1 MDNNKIH
8 YSDLVSPDVQQG
20 FESWIDQIKQLQA
33 QSEVS
38 IGEIKKKMEELRK
51 QMTTPSG
58 GGNIPKPNTQP
69 VVDEIDKLREVYKNL
84 KVDVQ
89 LYDEAIKALNKSERE
104 RKRVLQANTEIE
116 RSREDSYDRLSAQ
129 YTALKTLVNNMT
141 ISEREQT
148 DAGKKLVENLKDIYE
163 RMNAMQQAT
172 GKFQLQVG
180 QYSKAVSG
188 LNIATTQVLRELPA
202 LAVSP
207 TTFAIAISNNIP
219 ILQDYIIKVRESRT
233 ALMEQIAAA
242 EAAGEAEKAAALKA
256 EAAKYKNLSVTK
268 LLVKSIFSWQSGLVL
283 LLTVIPLVLRNL
295 SKKRKEQEKYN
306 KVLEETI
313 DLEEGV
319 AKAELSAE
327 QAASRETSKLRALYE
342 IATDVNRAYKERLD
356 ATSALRSLYP
366 DYFANIDKEKILIG
380 EAKTAYDL
388 LTESILKRAR
398 ANAYIKKVEE
408 VEAKIVEKEE
418 QNRQL
423 FKQEPSY
430 FGWLFSGRTWGD
442 IWENNSPEEIEKI
455 NKGYLQ
461 GGGGFL
467 SKKISA
473 DNKIIKVIKKNIGD
487 IKTLTETR
495 DEILKLIDPDGFS
508 RTGTGGKAGGKETK
522 IGDYFFDLMN
532 EYINA
537 MDDGLGKA
545 LAKLTLS
552 YRQSEKKY
560 EDARNE
566 LLEKQKT
573 ANAKEREEIDKQ
585 LAYINNAIVVSRAA
599 YMKER
604 AKLIYG
610 DAYNNLEEKAEK
622 EADAYREEESQQ
634 LLALKTQLEQEK
646 ALRDSAIYATYEA
659 QAKSGKDLE
668 LLKKNTNDAL
678 LQSEIQYW
686 KDYLQILKDSGNLSI
701 EEYNRV
707 FAKLLSLQGKTETT
721 ATKEQKRK
729 KRKNYGGIFEF
740 FAAQSDEYG
749 EKDANEN
756 RKVQDKYIDY
766 FKNIDK
772 AMLQSLG
779 YMKDWMET
787 RVKMAEIAVESA
799 KKEQDAAKTLLEYE
813 LEARANGFANNVSY
827 ARKEYEEK
835 RKLTKKAAQDA
846 QELARIQRAI
856 DTAQQIQ
863 SLITAT
869 ANIWSAEGKKG
880 AAGIP
885 LALAAI
891 GAMWISFGAA
901 KIRAEQLAN
910 SQTEQYGEGMSEY
923 LNYGGSHASGHDI
936 DFGRKPDG
944 TRRRVER
951 GEMIGVINKR
961 NVNKYGVERV
971 SDIISSLNHG
981 TFEQSYGNAFGGNI
995 TIPQGADLHKLEKGV
1010 SDLVEQGGQK
1020 VVNVGGKTIMYYKN
1034 TKKIIRS

>member
-20 FESWIDQIKQLQA
+20 FESWIDQIKQLQT

-51 QMTTPSG
+51 QMTAPSG
-58 GGNIPKPNTQP
+58 GSNIPKPNTQP

-84 KVDVQ
+84 KVDVK
-89 LYDEAIKALNKSERE
+89 LYDDAIKALNNSERE
-104 RKRVLQANTEIE
+104 RKRVLQANVEIG

-141 ISEREQT
+141 TAEREQT

-268 LLVKSIFSWQSGLVL
+268 LLVKSIFSWQSALVL
-283 LLTVIPLVLRNL
+283 VMTVIPIVLRNL
-295 SKKRKEQEKYN
+295 AKKRKEQAEYN
-306 KVLEETI
+306 DVLKETI
-313 DLEEGV
+313 DLQKELSKADLKASQEG
-319 AKAELSAE
+319 AKAATKAKTLYNISQDLNRSYEERIASATELKRLYPEYLSNVDAEAIAAGKAAGAYDKLTEALIRRAKAQVYLNKISETEEKKMIAITAKEKALEEAEKKNYDTYIVQSSAGATVARRTEE
-327 QAASRETSKLRALYE
+327 QARLAKETE
-342 IATDVNRAYKERLD
+342 INKI
-356 ATSALRSLYP
+356 TS
-366 DYFANIDKEKILIG
+366 E
-380 EAKTAYDL
+380 YD
-388 LTESILKRAR
+388 
-398 ANAYIKKVEE
+398 
-408 VEAKIVEKEE
+408 AKIKEYDNYMKE
-418 QNRQL
+418 LESRI
-423 FKQEPSY
+423 SG
-430 FGWLFSGRTWGD
+430 FGLLSDSTGSG
-442 IWENNSPEEIEKI
+442 
-455 NKGYLQ
+455 
-461 GGGGFL
+461 
-467 SKKISA
+467 
-473 DNKIIKVIKKNIGD
+473 
-487 IKTLTETR
+487 
-495 DEILKLIDPDGFS
+495 
-508 RTGTGGKAGGKETK
+508 AGGKDTK

-532 EYINA
+532 EYVNA

-585 LAYINNAIVVSRAA
+585 LTYINNAIIVSRTA

-686 KDYLQILKDSGNLSI
+686 KDYLQVLKDSGNLTI
-701 EEYNRV
+701 EEYNKV
-707 FAKLLSLQGKTETT
+707 IAKLMSLQGKTETT

-729 KRKNYGGIFEF
+729 KRRNYGGIFEY

-910 SQTEQYGEGMSEY
+910 AQTEQYGEGMSEY

-1020 VVNVGGKTIMYYKN
+1020 VINIGGKTIMYYKN

>member
-1 MDNNKIH
+1 MDENNKIH

-51 QMTTPSG
+51 QMTAPSG
-58 GGNIPKPNTQP
+58 GGNIPKPNTKE
-69 VVDEIDKLREVYKNL
+69 VTDEIDKLRKVYENL
-84 KVDVQ
+84 QVDVQ
-89 LYDEAIKALNKSERE
+89 LYDDAIQALNKSERE

-116 RSREDSYDRLSAQ
+116 RSRENSYDRLSAQ

-141 ISEREQT
+141 TAERGQT

-180 QYSKAVSG
+180 QYGKAVSG

-207 TTFAIAISNNIP
+207 TTFAIALSNNIP
-219 ILQDYIIKVRESRT
+219 ILQDYIIKVKESRN

-295 SKKRKEQEKYN
+295 SKKSKEQEKYN

-356 ATSALRSLYP
+356 ATSALQSLYP
-366 DYFANIDKEKILIG
+366 DYFANIDKEKIVIG

-430 FGWLFSGRTWGD
+430 FGWSFYGSTWGE
-442 IWENNSPEEIEKI
+442 IWKNISPEEIEK
-455 NKGYLQ
+455 KMKEYQLATA
-461 GGGGFL
+461 GGFL
-467 SKKISA
+467 SKDIGA
-473 DNKIIKVIKKNIGD
+473 DNKIIEVIKKNIGD

-495 DEILKLIDPDGFS
+495 DEILKLIDPEGLFG
-508 RTGTGGKAGGKETK
+508 TGTGGKAGGKDTK

-585 LAYINNAIVVSRAA
+585 LAYINNAIIVSRTA
-599 YMKER
+599 YLKER
-604 AKLIYG
+604 EKLLLTEVPEV
-610 DAYNNLEEKAEK
+610 NEEFV
-622 EADAYREEESQQ
+622 DEEFV
-634 LLALKTQLEQEK
+634 ALKTQLEQEK

-678 LQSEIQYW
+678 LQSEIKYW
-686 KDYLQILKDSGNLSI
+686 TDYLQVLKDSGNLTL
-701 EEYNRV
+701 EEYNKV
-707 FAKLLSLQGKTETT
+707 IAKLMSLQGKTETT

-729 KRKNYGGIFEF
+729 KRKNYGGIFELI
-740 FAAQSDEYG
+740 AAYSDEYG
-749 EKDANEN
+749 EKDKNEN

-910 SQTEQYGEGMSEY
+910 AQTEQYGEGMSEY

>member
-20 FESWIDQIKQLQA
+20 FESWIDQIKQLQT

-51 QMTTPSG
+51 QMTAQSG
-58 GGNIPKPNTQP
+58 GGNIPKPNTKE
-69 VVDEIDKLREVYKNL
+69 VTDEIDKLREVYKNL

-89 LYDEAIKALNKSERE
+89 LYDDAIQALNKSERE

-141 ISEREQT
+141 TAEREQT

-219 ILQDYIIKVRESRT
+219 ILQDYILKVRESRT

-268 LLVKSIFSWQSGLVL
+268 LLVKSIFSWQSALVL
-283 LLTVIPLVLRNL
+283 VLTVLPIVLRNL
-295 SKKRKEQEKYN
+295 AKKRKEQSEYN
-306 KVLEETI
+306 DVLKETI
-313 DLEEGV
+313 DLQKELSKADLKASQEGAKAATKAKTLYDISQDQNRSYEERLAV
-319 AKAELSAE
+319 AKEM
-327 QAASRETSKLRALYE
+327 QR
-342 IATDVNRAYKERLD
+342 
-356 ATSALRSLYP
+356 LYP
-366 DYFANIDKEKILIG
+366 DYLGNIDAEAIVAGKATSAYDSLTDALIRKAKAQAYLSRITEIETKKILAE
-380 EAKTAYDL
+380 EAHT
-388 LTESILKRAR
+388 
-398 ANAYIKKVEE
+398 
-408 VEAKIVEKEE
+408 
-418 QNRQL
+418 
-423 FKQEPSY
+423 
-430 FGWLFSGRTWGD
+430 
-442 IWENNSPEEIEKI
+442 
-455 NKGYLQ
+455 
-461 GGGGFL
+461 
-467 SKKISA
+467 KKITEYENAQKYAFVSGGTA
-473 DNKIIKVIKKNIGD
+473 GASVVVSDYTKD
-487 IKTLTETR
+487 IERENDRYAKQMQEFNNLQQELQKR
-495 DEILKLIDPDGFS
+495 ISGFGLLS
-508 RTGTGGKAGGKETK
+508 DSTGSGAGGKDTK
-522 IGDYFFDLMN
+522 IGDYFFDLMS
-532 EYINA
+532 EYVNA
-537 MDDGLGKA
+537 MDEGLGKA

-585 LAYINNAIVVSRAA
+585 LAYINNAIVASRAA

-604 AKLIYG
+604 KKLLLTEVPEV
-610 DAYNNLEEKAEK
+610 NEEFV
-622 EADAYREEESQQ
+622 DEEFVS
-634 LLALKTQLEQEK
+634 LKTQLEQEK

-686 KDYLQILKDSGNLSI
+686 KDYLQILKDSGNLTI
-701 EEYNRV
+701 EGYNKV
-707 FAKLLSLQGKTETT
+707 IAKLMSLQGKTETT

-729 KRKNYGGIFEF
+729 KRKNYGGIFELI
-740 FAAQSDEYG
+740 AAYSDEYG
-749 EKDANEN
+749 EKDKYEN
-756 RKVQDKYIDY
+756 RKVQDKYLDY

-772 AMLQSLG
+772 AMLKSLG

-910 SQTEQYGEGMSEY
+910 AQTEQYGEGMSEY

-995 TIPQGADLHKLEKGV
+995 TMPQGADLHKLEKGV

>member
-20 FESWIDQIKQLQA
+20 FESWIDQIKQLQT

-51 QMTTPSG
+51 QMTAPSG
-58 GGNIPKPNTQP
+58 GSNIPKPNTQP

-84 KVDVQ
+84 KVDVK
-89 LYDEAIKALNKSERE
+89 LYDDAIKALNNSERE
-104 RKRVLQANTEIE
+104 RKRVLQANVEIG

-141 ISEREQT
+141 TAEREQT

-219 ILQDYIIKVRESRT
+219 ILQDYIVKVRESRT

-268 LLVKSIFSWQSGLVL
+268 LLVKSIFSWQSALVL
-283 LLTVIPLVLRNL
+283 VMTVIPIVLRNL
-295 SKKRKEQEKYN
+295 AKKRKEQSEYN
-306 KVLEETI
+306 DVLKETI
-313 DLEEGV
+313 DLQNELSKADLKASQEG
-319 AKAELSAE
+319 AKAATKAKTLYNISQDLNRSYEERIASATELKRLYPEYLSNVDAEAIVAGKAAGAYDKLTEALIRRAKAQVYLNKISETEEKKMSAITAKEKALAEAEKKNYDTYIVQSSAGATVARRTEE
-327 QAASRETSKLRALYE
+327 QARLAKETE
-342 IATDVNRAYKERLD
+342 INKI
-356 ATSALRSLYP
+356 TS
-366 DYFANIDKEKILIG
+366 E
-380 EAKTAYDL
+380 YD
-388 LTESILKRAR
+388 
-398 ANAYIKKVEE
+398 
-408 VEAKIVEKEE
+408 AKIKEYDNYMKE
-418 QNRQL
+418 LESRI
-423 FKQEPSY
+423 SG
-430 FGWLFSGRTWGD
+430 FGLSSDSTGSG
-442 IWENNSPEEIEKI
+442 
-455 NKGYLQ
+455 
-461 GGGGFL
+461 
-467 SKKISA
+467 
-473 DNKIIKVIKKNIGD
+473 
-487 IKTLTETR
+487 
-495 DEILKLIDPDGFS
+495 
-508 RTGTGGKAGGKETK
+508 AGGKDTK

-532 EYINA
+532 EYVNA

-573 ANAKEREEIDKQ
+573 ADAKEREEIDKQ
-585 LAYINNAIVVSRAA
+585 LTYINNAIVASRAA

-604 AKLIYG
+604 KKLLLTEVPEV
-610 DAYNNLEEKAEK
+610 NEEFV
-622 EADAYREEESQQ
+622 DEEFV
-634 LLALKTQLEQEK
+634 ALKTQLKQEK

-686 KDYLQILKDSGNLSI
+686 KDYLQVLKDSGNLTI
-701 EEYNRV
+701 EEYNKV
-707 FAKLLSLQGKTETT
+707 IAKLMSLQGKTETT

-729 KRKNYGGIFEF
+729 KRRNYGGIFEY

-910 SQTEQYGEGMSEY
+910 AQTEQYGEGMSEY

-1020 VVNVGGKTIMYYKN
+1020 VVNIGGKTIMYYKN

>member
-1 MDNNKIH
+1 MDENNKIH

-51 QMTTPSG
+51 QMIAPSG
-58 GGNIPKPNTQP
+58 GGTIPKPNTQP

-89 LYDEAIKALNKSERE
+89 LYDDAIKALNNSERE

-116 RSREDSYDRLSAQ
+116 RSRENSYDRLSAQ

-141 ISEREQT
+141 TAEREQT

-219 ILQDYIIKVRESRT
+219 ILQDYIIKVRESRN

-268 LLVKSIFSWQSGLVL
+268 LLVKSIFSWQSALVL
-283 LLTVIPLVLRNL
+283 VLTVLPIVLRNL
-295 SKKRKEQEKYN
+295 AKKRKEQSEYN
-306 KVLEETI
+306 DVLKETI
-313 DLEEGV
+313 DLQKELSKADLKASQEGAKAATKAKTLYNISQDQNRSYEERLTV
-319 AKAELSAE
+319 AKEM
-327 QAASRETSKLRALYE
+327 QR
-342 IATDVNRAYKERLD
+342 
-356 ATSALRSLYP
+356 LYP
-366 DYFANIDKEKILIG
+366 DYLGNIDAEAIVAGKATSAYDSLTEALMRKAKAQAYLSRITEIETKKILAE
-380 EAKTAYDL
+380 EAHTKKLAEYENAQKYAFVSGGTAGASVVVSDYTKDIERENERYEKQMLEFNNLQQELQKRISGFGL
-388 LTESILKRAR
+388 LSDST
-398 ANAYIKKVEE
+398 
-408 VEAKIVEKEE
+408 
-418 QNRQL
+418 
-423 FKQEPSY
+423 
-430 FGWLFSGRTWGD
+430 GSG
-442 IWENNSPEEIEKI
+442 
-455 NKGYLQ
+455 
-461 GGGGFL
+461 
-467 SKKISA
+467 
-473 DNKIIKVIKKNIGD
+473 
-487 IKTLTETR
+487 
-495 DEILKLIDPDGFS
+495 
-508 RTGTGGKAGGKETK
+508 AGGKDTK

-532 EYINA
+532 EYVNA

-585 LAYINNAIVVSRAA
+585 LTYINNAIIVSRTA
-599 YMKER
+599 YLKER
-604 AKLIYG
+604 EKLIYG

-622 EADAYREEESQQ
+622 EADAYREEESQK

-678 LQSEIQYW
+678 LQSEIKYW
-686 KDYLQILKDSGNLSI
+686 TDYLQVLKDSGNLSL

-707 FAKLLSLQGKTETT
+707 IAKLMSLQGKTEAT

-729 KRKNYGGIFEF
+729 KRRNYGGIFELI
-740 FAAQSDEYG
+740 AAYSDEYG
-749 EKDANEN
+749 EKDKNEN

-813 LEARANGFANNVSY
+813 LEARANGFANNVSH

-856 DTAQQIQ
+856 DTAQQVQ

-910 SQTEQYGEGMSEY
+910 AQTEQYGEGMSEY

-995 TIPQGADLHKLEKGV
+995 TMPQGADLHKLEKGV

>member
-8 YSDLVSPDVQQG
+8 YSDLVSSDVQQG
-20 FESWIDQIKQLQA
+20 FESWIDQIKQLQT

-51 QMTTPSG
+51 QMTAPGG

-89 LYDEAIKALNKSERE
+89 LYDDAIQALNKSERE

-141 ISEREQT
+141 TAEREQT

-219 ILQDYIIKVRESRT
+219 ILQDYILKVRESRN

-268 LLVKSIFSWQSGLVL
+268 LLVKSIFSWQSALVL
-283 LLTVIPLVLRNL
+283 VLTVLPVVLRNL
-295 SKKRKEQEKYN
+295 AKKRKEQSEYN
-306 KVLEETI
+306 DVLKETI
-313 DLEEGV
+313 DLQNELSKADLKASQEGAKAATKAKTLYDISQDQNRSYEERLAV
-319 AKAELSAE
+319 AKEM
-327 QAASRETSKLRALYE
+327 QR
-342 IATDVNRAYKERLD
+342 
-356 ATSALRSLYP
+356 LYP
-366 DYFANIDKEKILIG
+366 DYLGNIDAEAIVAGKAAGAYDSLTEALIRKAKAQAYLSRITEIETKKILAE
-380 EAKTAYDL
+380 EAHT
-388 LTESILKRAR
+388 
-398 ANAYIKKVEE
+398 
-408 VEAKIVEKEE
+408 
-418 QNRQL
+418 
-423 FKQEPSY
+423 
-430 FGWLFSGRTWGD
+430 
-442 IWENNSPEEIEKI
+442 
-455 NKGYLQ
+455 
-461 GGGGFL
+461 
-467 SKKISA
+467 KKIAEYENAQKYAFVSGGTA
-473 DNKIIKVIKKNIGD
+473 GASVVVSDYTKD
-487 IKTLTETR
+487 IERENDRYAKQMQEFNNLQKELESR
-495 DEILKLIDPDGFS
+495 ISGFGFV
-508 RTGTGGKAGGKETK
+508 GTGSGAGGKDTK
-522 IGDYFFDLMN
+522 IGDYFFDLMS
-532 EYINA
+532 EYVDA

-585 LAYINNAIVVSRAA
+585 LTYINNAIIVSRAA

-622 EADAYREEESQQ
+622 EADAYREEESQK

-646 ALRDSAIYATYEA
+646 ALRDNAIYANYEE

-686 KDYLQILKDSGNLSI
+686 KDYLQILKDSGNLTI
-701 EEYNRV
+701 EEYNKV
-707 FAKLLSLQGKTETT
+707 IAKLMSLQGKTETT

-729 KRKNYGGIFEF
+729 KRKNYGGIFELI
-740 FAAQSDEYG
+740 AAYSDEYG
-749 EKDANEN
+749 EKDKYEN

-772 AMLQSLG
+772 AMLKSLG

-799 KKEQDAAKTLLEYE
+799 KKEQDAAKTFLEYE

-910 SQTEQYGEGMSEY
+910 AQTEQYGEGMSEY

-995 TIPQGADLHKLEKGV
+995 TMPQGADLHKLEKGV

>member
-20 FESWIDQIKQLQA
+20 FESWIDQIKQLQT

-51 QMTTPSG
+51 QMTAPSG
-58 GGNIPKPNTQP
+58 GSNIPKPNTQP

-84 KVDVQ
+84 KVDVK
-89 LYDEAIKALNKSERE
+89 LYDDAIKALNNSERE
-104 RKRVLQANTEIE
+104 RKRVLQANVEIG

-141 ISEREQT
+141 TAEREQT

-219 ILQDYIIKVRESRT
+219 ILQDYIVKVRESRT

-268 LLVKSIFSWQSGLVL
+268 LLVKSIFSWQSALVL
-283 LLTVIPLVLRNL
+283 VMTVIPIVLRNL
-295 SKKRKEQEKYN
+295 AKKRKEQAEYN
-306 KVLEETI
+306 DVLKETI
-313 DLEEGV
+313 DLQKELSKADLKASQEG
-319 AKAELSAE
+319 AKAATKAKTLYNISQDLNRSYEERIASATELKRLYPEYLSNVDAEAIVAGKAAGAYDKLTEALIRRAKAQVYLNKISETEEKKMIAITAKEKALAEAEKKNYDTYIVQSSAGATVARRTEE
-327 QAASRETSKLRALYE
+327 QARLAKETE
-342 IATDVNRAYKERLD
+342 INKI
-356 ATSALRSLYP
+356 TS
-366 DYFANIDKEKILIG
+366 E
-380 EAKTAYDL
+380 YD
-388 LTESILKRAR
+388 
-398 ANAYIKKVEE
+398 
-408 VEAKIVEKEE
+408 AKIKEYDNYMKE
-418 QNRQL
+418 LESRI
-423 FKQEPSY
+423 SG
-430 FGWLFSGRTWGD
+430 FGLLSDSTGSG
-442 IWENNSPEEIEKI
+442 
-455 NKGYLQ
+455 
-461 GGGGFL
+461 
-467 SKKISA
+467 
-473 DNKIIKVIKKNIGD
+473 
-487 IKTLTETR
+487 
-495 DEILKLIDPDGFS
+495 
-508 RTGTGGKAGGKETK
+508 AGGKDTK

-532 EYINA
+532 EYVNA

-585 LAYINNAIVVSRAA
+585 LTYINNAIIVSRAA

-604 AKLIYG
+604 KKLLLTEVPEV
-610 DAYNNLEEKAEK
+610 NEEFV
-622 EADAYREEESQQ
+622 DEEFV
-634 LLALKTQLEQEK
+634 ALKTQLEQEK

-686 KDYLQILKDSGNLSI
+686 KDYLQVLKDSGNLTI
-701 EEYNRV
+701 EEYNKV
-707 FAKLLSLQGKTETT
+707 IAKLMSLQGKTETT

-729 KRKNYGGIFEF
+729 KRRNYGGIFEY

-799 KKEQDAAKTLLEYE
+799 KKEQDAAKTILEYE

-910 SQTEQYGEGMSEY
+910 AQTEQYGEGMSEY

-1020 VVNVGGKTIMYYKN
+1020 VVNIGGKTIMYYKN

>member
-1 MDNNKIH
+1 MENNPIK

-20 FESWIDQIKQLQA
+20 FQSWIDQIKQLQA

-51 QMTTPSG
+51 QMTAPSG
-58 GGNIPKPNTQP
+58 SGNIPKPNTKE
-69 VVDEIDKLREVYKNL
+69 VTDEIDKLRKVYENL
-84 KVDVQ
+84 QVDVK
-89 LYDEAIKALNKSERE
+89 LYDDAIQALNKSERE

-148 DAGKKLVENLKDIYE
+148 DAGKKLVENLKNIYE

-202 LAVSP
+202 LAASP

-268 LLVKSIFSWQSGLVL
+268 LLVKSILSWQSGLVL

-295 SKKRKEQEKYN
+295 SKKSKEQEKYN

-313 DLEEGV
+313 DLEGVV

-327 QAASRETSKLRALYE
+327 QAAARETSKLKALYE
-342 IATDVNRAYKERLD
+342 IATDVNRAYKERMD
-356 ATSALRSLYP
+356 ATSALQSLYP
-366 DYFANIDKEKILIG
+366 DYFANIDKEKIVIG

-398 ANAYIKKVEE
+398 ANAYIKKLEE
-408 VEAKIVEKEE
+408 AEAKIVEKEE

-430 FGWLFSGRTWGD
+430 FGWSFYGSTWGE
-442 IWENNSPEEIEKI
+442 IWKNTSPEEIEK
-455 NKGYLQ
+455 KMKEYQLATA
-461 GGGGFL
+461 GGFL
-467 SKKISA
+467 SKDIGA
-473 DNKIIKVIKKNIGD
+473 DNKILEVIKKNIGD
-487 IKTLTETR
+487 IKTLTEAR
-495 DEILKLIDPDGFS
+495 DEILKLIDPEGLS
-508 RTGTGGKAGGKETK
+508 RTVTGSGAGGKDTK
-522 IGDYFFDLMN
+522 IGDYFFDFMN
-532 EYINA
+532 EYVNA
-537 MDDGLGKA
+537 MDDGLEKA

-585 LAYINNAIVVSRAA
+585 LVYINNAIIASRAA

-604 AKLIYG
+604 KKL
-610 DAYNNLEEKAEK
+610 LLK
-622 EADAYREEESQQ
+622 EVPDVIV
-634 LLALKTQLEQEK
+634 ALKTQLEQEK
-646 ALRDSAIYATYEA
+646 ALRESAIYATYEA
-659 QAKSGKDLE
+659 QAKTGKDLE

-686 KDYLQILKDSGNLSI
+686 TDYLQVLKDSGNLTI

-707 FAKLLSLQGKTETT
+707 IAKLMSLQEGKAGTT

-729 KRKNYGGIFEF
+729 NRRNYGGLFEF
-740 FAAQSDEYG
+740 FAAQSNEYG
-749 EKDANEN
+749 EKDENEA
-756 RKVQDKYIDY
+756 RKVQDKYIGF

-799 KKEQDAAKTLLEYE
+799 KKEQDAAKSLLEYE

-835 RKLTKKAAQDA
+835 QKLTKKAAQDA

-869 ANIWSAEGKKG
+869 ANIWSAEGLKG
-880 AAGIP
+880 IAGVP

-891 GAMWISFGAA
+891 GSMWISFGAA

-910 SQTEQYGEGMSEY
+910 AQSVQYGEGMSEY

-1010 SDLVEQGGQK
+1010 SELVEQGGQR

-1034 TKKIIRS
+1034 TKKIIKS

>member
-20 FESWIDQIKQLQA
+20 FESWIDQIKQLQT

-51 QMTTPSG
+51 QMTAPSG

-84 KVDVQ
+84 KVDVK
-89 LYDEAIKALNKSERE
+89 LYDDAIKALNNSERE
-104 RKRVLQANTEIE
+104 RKRVLQANVEIG

-141 ISEREQT
+141 TAEREQT

-268 LLVKSIFSWQSGLVL
+268 LLVKSIFSWQSALVL
-283 LLTVIPLVLRNL
+283 VMTVIPIVLRNL
-295 SKKRKEQEKYN
+295 AKKRKEQEEYN
-306 KVLEETI
+306 DVLKETI
-313 DLEEGV
+313 DLQKELSKADLKASQEGAKAATKAKTLYNISQDLNRSYEERLAV
-319 AKAELSAE
+319 AKEM
-327 QAASRETSKLRALYE
+327 QR
-342 IATDVNRAYKERLD
+342 
-356 ATSALRSLYP
+356 LYP
-366 DYFANIDKEKILIG
+366 DYLGNIDAEAIVAGKATSAYDSLTDALIRKAKAQAYLSRITEIETKKILAE
-380 EAKTAYDL
+380 EAHT
-388 LTESILKRAR
+388 
-398 ANAYIKKVEE
+398 
-408 VEAKIVEKEE
+408 
-418 QNRQL
+418 
-423 FKQEPSY
+423 
-430 FGWLFSGRTWGD
+430 
-442 IWENNSPEEIEKI
+442 
-455 NKGYLQ
+455 
-461 GGGGFL
+461 
-467 SKKISA
+467 KKIAEYENAQKYAFVSGGTA
-473 DNKIIKVIKKNIGD
+473 GASVVVSDYTKDIERENERYAKQMQEFNKLQEELQKRIS
-487 IKTLTETR
+487 
-495 DEILKLIDPDGFS
+495 GFGLLS
-508 RTGTGGKAGGKETK
+508 DSTGSGAGGKDTK

-532 EYINA
+532 EYVNA

-573 ANAKEREEIDKQ
+573 ADAKEREEIDKQ
-585 LAYINNAIVVSRAA
+585 LTYINNAIVASRAA

-604 AKLIYG
+604 KKLLLTEVPEV
-610 DAYNNLEEKAEK
+610 NEEFV
-622 EADAYREEESQQ
+622 DEEFV
-634 LLALKTQLEQEK
+634 ALKTQLEQEK

-686 KDYLQILKDSGNLSI
+686 KDYLQVLKDSGNLTI
-701 EEYNRV
+701 EEYNKV
-707 FAKLLSLQGKTETT
+707 IAKLMSLQGKTETT

-729 KRKNYGGIFEF
+729 KRRNYGGIFEY

-910 SQTEQYGEGMSEY
+910 AQTEQYGEGMSEY

-1020 VVNVGGKTIMYYKN
+1020 VVNIGGKTIMYYKN

>member
-20 FESWIDQIKQLQA
+20 FESWIDQIKQLQT

-51 QMTTPSG
+51 QMTAPSG
-58 GGNIPKPNTQP
+58 GSNIPKPNTQP

-84 KVDVQ
+84 KVDVK
-89 LYDEAIKALNKSERE
+89 LYDDAIKALNNSERE
-104 RKRVLQANTEIE
+104 RKRVLQANVEIG

-141 ISEREQT
+141 TAEREQT

-268 LLVKSIFSWQSGLVL
+268 LLVKSIFSWQSALVL
-283 LLTVIPLVLRNL
+283 VMTVIPIVLRNL
-295 SKKRKEQEKYN
+295 AKKRKEQAEYN
-306 KVLEETI
+306 DVLKETI
-313 DLEEGV
+313 DLQKELSKADLKASQEG
-319 AKAELSAE
+319 AKAATKAKTLYNISQDLNRSYEERIASATELKRLYPEYLSNVDAEAIVAGKAAGAYDKLTEALIRRAKAQVYLNKISETEEKKMIAITAKEKALAEAEKKNYDTYIVQSSAGATVARRTEE
-327 QAASRETSKLRALYE
+327 QARLAKETE
-342 IATDVNRAYKERLD
+342 INKI
-356 ATSALRSLYP
+356 TS
-366 DYFANIDKEKILIG
+366 E
-380 EAKTAYDL
+380 YD
-388 LTESILKRAR
+388 
-398 ANAYIKKVEE
+398 
-408 VEAKIVEKEE
+408 AKIKEYDNYMKE
-418 QNRQL
+418 LESRI
-423 FKQEPSY
+423 SG
-430 FGWLFSGRTWGD
+430 FGLLSDSTGSG
-442 IWENNSPEEIEKI
+442 
-455 NKGYLQ
+455 
-461 GGGGFL
+461 
-467 SKKISA
+467 
-473 DNKIIKVIKKNIGD
+473 
-487 IKTLTETR
+487 
-495 DEILKLIDPDGFS
+495 
-508 RTGTGGKAGGKETK
+508 AGGKDTK

-532 EYINA
+532 EYVNA

-585 LAYINNAIVVSRAA
+585 LTYINNAIVASRAA

-604 AKLIYG
+604 KKLLLTEVPEV
-610 DAYNNLEEKAEK
+610 NEEFV
-622 EADAYREEESQQ
+622 DEEFI
-634 LLALKTQLEQEK
+634 ALKTQLEQEK

-686 KDYLQILKDSGNLSI
+686 KDYLQVLKDSGNLTI
-701 EEYNRV
+701 EEYNKV
-707 FAKLLSLQGKTETT
+707 IAKLMSLQGKTETT

-729 KRKNYGGIFEF
+729 KRRNYGGIFEY

-910 SQTEQYGEGMSEY
+910 AQTEQYGEGMSEY

-1020 VVNVGGKTIMYYKN
+1020 VINIGGKTIMYNKN

>member
-20 FESWIDQIKQLQA
+20 FESWIDQIKQLQT

-51 QMTTPSG
+51 QMTAPSG
-58 GGNIPKPNTQP
+58 GSNIPKPNTQP

-84 KVDVQ
+84 KVDVK
-89 LYDEAIKALNKSERE
+89 LYDDAIKALNNSERE
-104 RKRVLQANTEIE
+104 RKRVLQANVEIG

-141 ISEREQT
+141 TAEREQT

-219 ILQDYIIKVRESRT
+219 ILQDYIVKVRESRT

-268 LLVKSIFSWQSGLVL
+268 LLVKSIFSWQSALVL
-283 LLTVIPLVLRNL
+283 VMTVIPIVLRNL
-295 SKKRKEQEKYN
+295 AKKRKEQAEYN
-306 KVLEETI
+306 DVLKETI
-313 DLEEGV
+313 DLQKELSKADLKASQEG
-319 AKAELSAE
+319 AKAATKAKTLYNISQDLNRSYEERIASATELKRLYPEYLSNVDAEAIVAGKAAGAYDKLTEALIRRAKAQVYLNKISETEEKKMIAITAKEKALAEAEKKNYDTYIVQSSAGATVARRTEE
-327 QAASRETSKLRALYE
+327 QARLAKETE
-342 IATDVNRAYKERLD
+342 INKI
-356 ATSALRSLYP
+356 TS
-366 DYFANIDKEKILIG
+366 E
-380 EAKTAYDL
+380 YD
-388 LTESILKRAR
+388 
-398 ANAYIKKVEE
+398 
-408 VEAKIVEKEE
+408 AKITEYDNYMKKLES
-418 QNRQL
+418 RI
-423 FKQEPSY
+423 SG
-430 FGWLFSGRTWGD
+430 FGLSSDSTGSG
-442 IWENNSPEEIEKI
+442 
-455 NKGYLQ
+455 
-461 GGGGFL
+461 
-467 SKKISA
+467 
-473 DNKIIKVIKKNIGD
+473 
-487 IKTLTETR
+487 
-495 DEILKLIDPDGFS
+495 
-508 RTGTGGKAGGKETK
+508 AGGKNTK

-532 EYINA
+532 EYVNA

-585 LAYINNAIVVSRAA
+585 LTYINNAIVASRAA

-604 AKLIYG
+604 KKLLLTEVPEV
-610 DAYNNLEEKAEK
+610 NEEFV
-622 EADAYREEESQQ
+622 DEEFV
-634 LLALKTQLEQEK
+634 ALKTQLEQEK

-686 KDYLQILKDSGNLSI
+686 KDYLQVLKDSGNLTI
-701 EEYNRV
+701 EEYNKV
-707 FAKLLSLQGKTETT
+707 IAKLMSLQGKTETT

-729 KRKNYGGIFEF
+729 KRRNYGGIFEY

-910 SQTEQYGEGMSEY
+910 AQTEQYGEGMSEY

-1020 VVNVGGKTIMYYKN
+1020 VVNIGGKTIMYYKN

>member
-20 FESWIDQIKQLQA
+20 FESWIDQIKQLQT

-51 QMTTPSG
+51 QMTAPSG
-58 GGNIPKPNTQP
+58 GSNIPKPNTQP

-84 KVDVQ
+84 KVDVK
-89 LYDEAIKALNKSERE
+89 LYDDAIKALNNSERE
-104 RKRVLQANTEIE
+104 RKRVLQANVEIG

-141 ISEREQT
+141 TAEREQT

-219 ILQDYIIKVRESRT
+219 ILQDYIVKVRESRT

-268 LLVKSIFSWQSGLVL
+268 LLVKSIFSWQSALVL
-283 LLTVIPLVLRNL
+283 VMTVIPIVLRNL
-295 SKKRKEQEKYN
+295 AKKRKEQAEYN
-306 KVLEETI
+306 DVLKETI
-313 DLEEGV
+313 DLQKELSKADLKASQEG
-319 AKAELSAE
+319 AKAATKAKTLYNISQDLNRSYEERIASATELKRLYPEYLSNVDAEAIVAGKAAGAYDKLTEALIRRAKAQVYLNKISETEEKKMIAITAKEKALAEAEKKNYDTYIVQSSAGATVARRTEE
-327 QAASRETSKLRALYE
+327 QARLAKETE
-342 IATDVNRAYKERLD
+342 INKI
-356 ATSALRSLYP
+356 TS
-366 DYFANIDKEKILIG
+366 E
-380 EAKTAYDL
+380 YD
-388 LTESILKRAR
+388 
-398 ANAYIKKVEE
+398 
-408 VEAKIVEKEE
+408 AKIKEYDNYMKE
-418 QNRQL
+418 LESRI
-423 FKQEPSY
+423 SG
-430 FGWLFSGRTWGD
+430 FGLLSDSTGSG
-442 IWENNSPEEIEKI
+442 
-455 NKGYLQ
+455 
-461 GGGGFL
+461 
-467 SKKISA
+467 
-473 DNKIIKVIKKNIGD
+473 
-487 IKTLTETR
+487 
-495 DEILKLIDPDGFS
+495 
-508 RTGTGGKAGGKETK
+508 AGGKNTK

-532 EYINA
+532 EYVNA

-585 LAYINNAIVVSRAA
+585 LTYINNAIIASRAA

-604 AKLIYG
+604 KKLLLTEVPEV
-610 DAYNNLEEKAEK
+610 NEEFV
-622 EADAYREEESQQ
+622 DEEFV
-634 LLALKTQLEQEK
+634 ALKTQLEQEK

-686 KDYLQILKDSGNLSI
+686 KDYLQVLKDSGNLTI
-701 EEYNRV
+701 EEYNKV
-707 FAKLLSLQGKTETT
+707 IAKLMSLQGKTETT

-729 KRKNYGGIFEF
+729 KRRNYGGIFEY

-910 SQTEQYGEGMSEY
+910 AQTEQYGEGMSEY

-1020 VVNVGGKTIMYYKN
+1020 VVNIGGKTIMYYKN

>member
-1 MDNNKIH
+1 MDENNKIH

-51 QMTTPSG
+51 QMTAPSG

-89 LYDEAIKALNKSERE
+89 LYDDAIKALNNSERE
-104 RKRVLQANTEIE
+104 RKRVLQANVEIG
-116 RSREDSYDRLSAQ
+116 RSRENSYDRLSAQ

-141 ISEREQT
+141 TAEREQT

-219 ILQDYIIKVRESRT
+219 ILQDYILKVRESRN

-268 LLVKSIFSWQSGLVL
+268 LLVKSIFSWQSALVL
-283 LLTVIPLVLRNL
+283 VLTVLPIVLRNL
-295 SKKRKEQEKYN
+295 AKKRKEQSEYN
-306 KVLEETI
+306 DVLKETI
-313 DLEEGV
+313 DLQKELSKADLKASQEGAKAATKAKTLYDISQDQNRSYEERLAV
-319 AKAELSAE
+319 AKEM
-327 QAASRETSKLRALYE
+327 QR
-342 IATDVNRAYKERLD
+342 
-356 ATSALRSLYP
+356 LYP
-366 DYFANIDKEKILIG
+366 DYLGNIDA
-380 EAKTAYDL
+380 EAIVAGKAAGAYDK
-388 LTESILKRAR
+388 LTESLVRKAK
-398 ANAYIKKVEE
+398 AQAYINKITEIETKRLEAEAAYTSQKDKLEE
-408 VEAKIVEKEE
+408 EKEIARGVMQTSGNASGYIKASKQLEKLDKDYKNLMTSLDTE
-418 QNRQL
+418 QAELEKRI
-423 FKQEPSY
+423 SG
-430 FGWLFSGRTWGD
+430 FGL
-442 IWENNSPEEIEKI
+442 
-455 NKGYLQ
+455 
-461 GGGGFL
+461 L
-467 SKKISA
+467 S
-473 DNKIIKVIKKNIGD
+473 D
-487 IKTLTETR
+487 
-495 DEILKLIDPDGFS
+495 
-508 RTGTGGKAGGKETK
+508 RTGNGGAGGKDTK

-532 EYINA
+532 EYVNA

-585 LAYINNAIVVSRAA
+585 LTYINNAIVVSRAA

-668 LLKKNTNDAL
+668 LLKKNTQDAL
-678 LQSEIQYW
+678 LQSEIKYW
-686 KDYLQILKDSGNLSI
+686 TDYLQILKDSGKLTI
-701 EEYNRV
+701 EEYNKV
-707 FAKLLSLQGKTETT
+707 IAKLMSLQGKTETT

-729 KRKNYGGIFEF
+729 KRKNYGGIFELI
-740 FAAQSDEYG
+740 AAYSDEYG
-749 EKDANEN
+749 EKDKYEN

-772 AMLQSLG
+772 AMLKSLG

-910 SQTEQYGEGMSEY
+910 AQTEQYGEGMSEY

>member
-20 FESWIDQIKQLQA
+20 FESWIDQIKQLQT

-51 QMTTPSG
+51 QMTAPSG
-58 GGNIPKPNTQP
+58 GSNIPKPNTQP

-84 KVDVQ
+84 KVDVK
-89 LYDEAIKALNKSERE
+89 LYDDAIKALNNSERE
-104 RKRVLQANTEIE
+104 RKRVLQANVEIG

-141 ISEREQT
+141 TAEREQT

-219 ILQDYIIKVRESRT
+219 ILQDYIVKVRESRT

-268 LLVKSIFSWQSGLVL
+268 LLVKSIFSWQSALVL
-283 LLTVIPLVLRNL
+283 VMTVIPIVLRNL
-295 SKKRKEQEKYN
+295 AKKRKEQSEYN
-306 KVLEETI
+306 DVLKETI
-313 DLEEGV
+313 DLQKELSKADLKASQEG
-319 AKAELSAE
+319 AKAATKAKTLYNISQDLNRSYEERIASATELKRLYPEYLSNVDAEAIAAGKAAGAYDKLTEALIRRAKAQVYLNKISETEEKKLIAITAKEKALAEAEKKNYDTYIVQSSAGATVARRTEE
-327 QAASRETSKLRALYE
+327 QARLAKETE
-342 IATDVNRAYKERLD
+342 INKI
-356 ATSALRSLYP
+356 TS
-366 DYFANIDKEKILIG
+366 E
-380 EAKTAYDL
+380 YD
-388 LTESILKRAR
+388 
-398 ANAYIKKVEE
+398 
-408 VEAKIVEKEE
+408 AKIKEYDNYMKE
-418 QNRQL
+418 LESRI
-423 FKQEPSY
+423 SG
-430 FGWLFSGRTWGD
+430 FGLLSDSTGSG
-442 IWENNSPEEIEKI
+442 
-455 NKGYLQ
+455 
-461 GGGGFL
+461 
-467 SKKISA
+467 
-473 DNKIIKVIKKNIGD
+473 
-487 IKTLTETR
+487 
-495 DEILKLIDPDGFS
+495 
-508 RTGTGGKAGGKETK
+508 AGGKNTK

-532 EYINA
+532 EYVNA

-585 LAYINNAIVVSRAA
+585 LTYINNAIIVSRTA

-686 KDYLQILKDSGNLSI
+686 KDYLQVLKDSGNLTI
-701 EEYNRV
+701 EEYNKV
-707 FAKLLSLQGKTETT
+707 IAKLMSLQGKTETT

-729 KRKNYGGIFEF
+729 KRRNYGGIFEY

-910 SQTEQYGEGMSEY
+910 AQTEQYGEGMSEY

-1020 VVNVGGKTIMYYKN
+1020 VINIGGKTIMYYKN

>member
-1 MDNNKIH
+1 MDDNNKIH

-51 QMTTPSG
+51 QMTAPSG

-84 KVDVQ
+84 KVDVK
-89 LYDEAIKALNKSERE
+89 LYDDAIQALNKSERE

-219 ILQDYIIKVRESRT
+219 ILQDYIIKVRESRN

-268 LLVKSIFSWQSGLVL
+268 LLVKSIFSWQSALVL
-283 LLTVIPLVLRNL
+283 VLTVLPIVLRNL
-295 SKKRKEQEKYN
+295 AKKRKEQSEYN
-306 KVLEETI
+306 DVLKETI
-313 DLEEGV
+313 DLQKELSKEDLKASQEGAKAATKAKTLYDISQDQNRSYEERLAV
-319 AKAELSAE
+319 AKEM
-327 QAASRETSKLRALYE
+327 QR
-342 IATDVNRAYKERLD
+342 
-356 ATSALRSLYP
+356 LYP
-366 DYFANIDKEKILIG
+366 DYLGNIDAEAIIAGKAAGAYDSLTEALIRKAKAQAYLSRITEIETKKILAE
-380 EAKTAYDL
+380 EAHT
-388 LTESILKRAR
+388 
-398 ANAYIKKVEE
+398 
-408 VEAKIVEKEE
+408 
-418 QNRQL
+418 
-423 FKQEPSY
+423 
-430 FGWLFSGRTWGD
+430 
-442 IWENNSPEEIEKI
+442 
-455 NKGYLQ
+455 
-461 GGGGFL
+461 
-467 SKKISA
+467 KKIAEYENAQKYAFVSGGTA
-473 DNKIIKVIKKNIGD
+473 GASVVVSDYTKD
-487 IKTLTETR
+487 IERENERYAKQMQDFNNLQQELQKR
-495 DEILKLIDPDGFS
+495 ISGFGLLS
-508 RTGTGGKAGGKETK
+508 DSTGSGAGGKDTK
-522 IGDYFFDLMN
+522 IGDYFFDLMS
-532 EYINA
+532 EYVNA

-573 ANAKEREEIDKQ
+573 ANVKEREEIDKQ
-585 LAYINNAIVVSRAA
+585 LAYINNAIIVSRTA
-599 YMKER
+599 YLKER
-604 AKLIYG
+604 KKLLLTEVPEV
-610 DAYNNLEEKAEK
+610 NEEFV
-622 EADAYREEESQQ
+622 DEEFV
-634 LLALKTQLEQEK
+634 ALKTQLEQEK

-678 LQSEIQYW
+678 LQSEIKYW
-686 KDYLQILKDSGNLSI
+686 TDYLQVLKDSGNLSL

-707 FAKLLSLQGKTETT
+707 IAKLMSLQGKTETT

-729 KRKNYGGIFEF
+729 KRRNYGGIFEF
-740 FAAQSDEYG
+740 FAAQSNEYG

-910 SQTEQYGEGMSEY
+910 AQTEQYGEGMSEY

-995 TIPQGADLHKLEKGV
+995 TMPQGADLHKLEKGV

>member
-20 FESWIDQIKQLQA
+20 FESWIDQIKQLQT

-51 QMTTPSG
+51 QMTAPSG
-58 GGNIPKPNTQP
+58 GSNIPKPNTQP

-84 KVDVQ
+84 KVDVK
-89 LYDEAIKALNKSERE
+89 LYDDAIKALNNSERE
-104 RKRVLQANTEIE
+104 RKRVLQANVEIG

-141 ISEREQT
+141 TAEREQT

-219 ILQDYIIKVRESRT
+219 ILQDYIVKVRESRT

-268 LLVKSIFSWQSGLVL
+268 LLVKSIFSWQSALVL
-283 LLTVIPLVLRNL
+283 VMTVIPIVLRNL
-295 SKKRKEQEKYN
+295 AKKRKEQAEYN
-306 KVLEETI
+306 DVLKETI
-313 DLEEGV
+313 DLQNELSKADLKASQEGAKAATKAKTLYNISQDLNRSYEERLAV
-319 AKAELSAE
+319 AKEM
-327 QAASRETSKLRALYE
+327 QR
-342 IATDVNRAYKERLD
+342 
-356 ATSALRSLYP
+356 LYP
-366 DYFANIDKEKILIG
+366 DYLGNIDAEAIVAGKATSAYDSLTDALIRKAKAQAYLSRITEIETKKILAE
-380 EAKTAYDL
+380 EAHT
-388 LTESILKRAR
+388 
-398 ANAYIKKVEE
+398 
-408 VEAKIVEKEE
+408 
-418 QNRQL
+418 
-423 FKQEPSY
+423 
-430 FGWLFSGRTWGD
+430 
-442 IWENNSPEEIEKI
+442 
-455 NKGYLQ
+455 
-461 GGGGFL
+461 
-467 SKKISA
+467 KKIAEYENAQKYAFVSGGTA
-473 DNKIIKVIKKNIGD
+473 GASVVVSDYTKDIERENERYAKQMQEFNKLQEELQKRIS
-487 IKTLTETR
+487 
-495 DEILKLIDPDGFS
+495 GFGLLS
-508 RTGTGGKAGGKETK
+508 DSTGSGAGGKDTK

-532 EYINA
+532 EYVNA

-585 LAYINNAIVVSRAA
+585 LTYINNAIVASRAA

-604 AKLIYG
+604 KKLLLTEVPEV
-610 DAYNNLEEKAEK
+610 NEEFV
-622 EADAYREEESQQ
+622 DEEFV
-634 LLALKTQLEQEK
+634 ALKTQLEQEK

-686 KDYLQILKDSGNLSI
+686 KDYLQVLKDSGNLTI
-701 EEYNRV
+701 EEYNKV
-707 FAKLLSLQGKTETT
+707 IAKLMSLQGKTETT

-729 KRKNYGGIFEF
+729 KRRNYGGIFEY

-910 SQTEQYGEGMSEY
+910 AQTEQYGEGMSEY

-1020 VVNVGGKTIMYYKN
+1020 VVNIGGKTIMYYKN

>member
-20 FESWIDQIKQLQA
+20 FESWIDQIKQLQT

-51 QMTTPSG
+51 QMTAPSG
-58 GGNIPKPNTQP
+58 GSNIPKPNTQP

-84 KVDVQ
+84 KVDVK
-89 LYDEAIKALNKSERE
+89 LYDDAIKALNNSERE
-104 RKRVLQANTEIE
+104 RKRVLQANVEIG

-141 ISEREQT
+141 TAEREQT

-268 LLVKSIFSWQSGLVL
+268 LLVKSIFSWQSALVL
-283 LLTVIPLVLRNL
+283 VLTVIPIVLRNL
-295 SKKRKEQEKYN
+295 AKKRKEQAEYN
-306 KVLEETI
+306 DVLKETI
-313 DLEEGV
+313 DLQKELSKADLKASQEG
-319 AKAELSAE
+319 AKAATKAKTLYNISQDLNRSYEERIASATELKRLYPEYLSNVDAEAIAAGKAAGAYDKLTEALIRRAKAQVYLNKISETEEKKLIAITAKEKALEEAEKKNYDTYIVQSSAGATVARRTEE
-327 QAASRETSKLRALYE
+327 QARLAKETE
-342 IATDVNRAYKERLD
+342 INKI
-356 ATSALRSLYP
+356 TS
-366 DYFANIDKEKILIG
+366 E
-380 EAKTAYDL
+380 YD
-388 LTESILKRAR
+388 
-398 ANAYIKKVEE
+398 
-408 VEAKIVEKEE
+408 AKIKEYDNYMKE
-418 QNRQL
+418 LESRI
-423 FKQEPSY
+423 SG
-430 FGWLFSGRTWGD
+430 FGLSSDSTGSG
-442 IWENNSPEEIEKI
+442 
-455 NKGYLQ
+455 
-461 GGGGFL
+461 
-467 SKKISA
+467 
-473 DNKIIKVIKKNIGD
+473 
-487 IKTLTETR
+487 
-495 DEILKLIDPDGFS
+495 
-508 RTGTGGKAGGKETK
+508 AGGKNTK

-532 EYINA
+532 EYVNA

-585 LAYINNAIVVSRAA
+585 LTYINNAIVASRAA

-604 AKLIYG
+604 KKLLLTEVPEV
-610 DAYNNLEEKAEK
+610 NEEFV
-622 EADAYREEESQQ
+622 DEEFV
-634 LLALKTQLEQEK
+634 ALKTQLEQEK

-686 KDYLQILKDSGNLSI
+686 KDYLQVLKDSGNLTI
-701 EEYNRV
+701 EEYNKV
-707 FAKLLSLQGKTETT
+707 IAKLMSLQGKTETT

-729 KRKNYGGIFEF
+729 KRRNYGGIFEY

-910 SQTEQYGEGMSEY
+910 AQTEQYGEGMSEY

-1020 VVNVGGKTIMYYKN
+1020 VVNIGGKTIMYYKN

>member
-1 MDNNKIH
+1 MDENNKIH

-51 QMTTPSG
+51 QMTAPSG

-69 VVDEIDKLREVYKNL
+69 VVDEIDKLRDVYKNL

-89 LYDEAIKALNKSERE
+89 LYDDAIKALNKSERE
-104 RKRVLQANTEIE
+104 RKRVLQANVEIG
-116 RSREDSYDRLSAQ
+116 RTREDSYDRLSAQ

-141 ISEREQT
+141 TAEREQT

-219 ILQDYIIKVRESRT
+219 ILQDYILKVRESRT

-268 LLVKSIFSWQSGLVL
+268 LLVKSIFSWQSALVL
-283 LLTVIPLVLRNL
+283 VLTVLPIVLRNL
-295 SKKRKEQEKYN
+295 AKKRKEQSEYN
-306 KVLEETI
+306 DVLKETI
-313 DLEEGV
+313 DLQKELSQADLKASQEGAKAATKAKTLYDISQDQNRSYEERLAV
-319 AKAELSAE
+319 AKEM
-327 QAASRETSKLRALYE
+327 QR
-342 IATDVNRAYKERLD
+342 
-356 ATSALRSLYP
+356 LYP
-366 DYFANIDKEKILIG
+366 DYLGNIDAEAIVAGKATSAYDSLTDALIRKAKAQAYLSRITEIETKKILAE
-380 EAKTAYDL
+380 EAHT
-388 LTESILKRAR
+388 
-398 ANAYIKKVEE
+398 
-408 VEAKIVEKEE
+408 
-418 QNRQL
+418 
-423 FKQEPSY
+423 
-430 FGWLFSGRTWGD
+430 
-442 IWENNSPEEIEKI
+442 
-455 NKGYLQ
+455 
-461 GGGGFL
+461 
-467 SKKISA
+467 KKITEYENAQKYAFVSGGTA
-473 DNKIIKVIKKNIGD
+473 GASVVVSDYTKDIERENERYAKQMQEFNKLQEELQKRIS
-487 IKTLTETR
+487 
-495 DEILKLIDPDGFS
+495 GFGLLS
-508 RTGTGGKAGGKETK
+508 DSTGSGAGGKDTK

-532 EYINA
+532 EYVNA

-585 LAYINNAIVVSRAA
+585 LTYINNAIVVSRTA
-599 YMKER
+599 YLKER
-604 AKLIYG
+604 KKLLLTEVPEV
-610 DAYNNLEEKAEK
+610 NEEFV
-622 EADAYREEESQQ
+622 DEEFV
-634 LLALKTQLEQEK
+634 ALKTQLEQEK

-686 KDYLQILKDSGNLSI
+686 TDYLQILKDSGNLTI

-707 FAKLLSLQGKTETT
+707 IAKLMSLQGKTGTT

-729 KRKNYGGIFEF
+729 RRRNYGGIFEY

-910 SQTEQYGEGMSEY
+910 AQTEQYGEGMSEY

-995 TIPQGADLHKLEKGV
+995 TMPQGADLHKLEKGV

>member
-51 QMTTPSG
+51 QMTSPSG

-84 KVDVQ
+84 KVDVK
-89 LYDEAIKALNKSERE
+89 LYDDAIKALNNSERE

-207 TTFAIAISNNIP
+207 TTFAIALSNNIP

-242 EAAGEAEKAAALKA
+242 EAAGEADKAAALKA

-268 LLVKSIFSWQSGLVL
+268 LLVKSIFSWQSALVL
-283 LLTVIPLVLRNL
+283 VLTVLPIFLRNL
-295 SKKRKEQEKYN
+295 AKKRKEQSEYN
-306 KVLEETI
+306 DVLKETI
-313 DLEEGV
+313 DLQNELSKADLKASQEGAKAATKAKTLYDISQDQNRSYEERLAV
-319 AKAELSAE
+319 AKEM
-327 QAASRETSKLRALYE
+327 QR
-342 IATDVNRAYKERLD
+342 
-356 ATSALRSLYP
+356 LYP
-366 DYFANIDKEKILIG
+366 DYLGNIDAEAIVAGKATSAYDSLTEALIRKAKAQAYLNRITEIETQKILAE
-380 EAKTAYDL
+380 EAHT
-388 LTESILKRAR
+388 
-398 ANAYIKKVEE
+398 
-408 VEAKIVEKEE
+408 
-418 QNRQL
+418 
-423 FKQEPSY
+423 
-430 FGWLFSGRTWGD
+430 
-442 IWENNSPEEIEKI
+442 
-455 NKGYLQ
+455 
-461 GGGGFL
+461 
-467 SKKISA
+467 KKIAEYENAQKYAFVSGGTA
-473 DNKIIKVIKKNIGD
+473 GASIVVSDYTQDIERENDRYAKQMQEFNKLQQELQKRISGF
-487 IKTLTETR
+487 
-495 DEILKLIDPDGFS
+495 GFS
-508 RTGTGGKAGGKETK
+508 DGTGSGAGGKDTK
-522 IGDYFFDLMN
+522 IGDYFFDLMS
-532 EYINA
+532 EYVNA
-537 MDDGLGKA
+537 MDEGLGKA

-585 LAYINNAIVVSRAA
+585 LTYINNAIVVSRTA

-610 DAYNNLEEKAEK
+610 DTYNNLEEKAEK
-622 EADAYREEESQQ
+622 EAEAFREEENQK

-646 ALRDSAIYATYEA
+646 ALRDSAIYANYEA
-659 QAKSGKDLE
+659 QAKSGEDLE

-686 KDYLQILKDSGNLSI
+686 KDYLQILKDSGNLTI
-701 EEYNRV
+701 EEYNKV
-707 FAKLLSLQGKTETT
+707 IAKLMSLQGKTETT

-729 KRKNYGGIFEF
+729 KRRNYGGIFEY
-740 FAAQSDEYG
+740 FAAQSNEYG

-787 RVKMAEIAVESA
+787 RMKMAEIAVESA

-910 SQTEQYGEGMSEY
+910 AQTEQYGEGMSEY

-995 TIPQGADLHKLEKGV
+995 TMPQGADLHKLEKGV

>member
-84 KVDVQ
+84 KVDVK
-89 LYDEAIKALNKSERE
+89 LYDEAIKALNNSERE
-104 RKRVLQANTEIE
+104 RKRVLQANVEIG
-116 RSREDSYDRLSAQ
+116 RSRENSYDRLSAQ

-148 DAGKKLVENLKDIYE
+148 DAGKNLVENLKDIYE

-268 LLVKSIFSWQSGLVL
+268 LLVKSIFSWQSALVL
-283 LLTVIPLVLRNL
+283 VLTVLPVVLRNL
-295 SKKRKEQEKYN
+295 AKKRKEQSEYN
-306 KVLEETI
+306 DVLKETI
-313 DLEEGV
+313 DLTEELSKADLKANQEGAKAATKAKTLYNITQDQNRSYEERLAV
-319 AKAELSAE
+319 AKEMQRLYPEYLGNIEAEAIV
-327 QAASRETSKLRALYE
+327 AGK
-342 IATDVNRAYKERLD
+342 
-356 ATSALRSLYP
+356 ATSAYDSLTDALIRKAKAQAYLSR
-366 DYFANIDKEKILIG
+366 ITEIETKKILAE
-380 EAKTAYDL
+380 EAHTKKIAEYENAQKYAFVSGGTAGASVVVSDYTKD
-388 LTESILKRAR
+388 I
-398 ANAYIKKVEE
+398 
-408 VEAKIVEKEE
+408 EKENDRYE
-418 QNRQL
+418 
-423 FKQEPSY
+423 KQMQEFNNLQQELQKRISG
-430 FGWLFSGRTWGD
+430 FGLLSDST
-442 IWENNSPEEIEKI
+442 
-455 NKGYLQ
+455 
-461 GGGGFL
+461 GGG
-467 SKKISA
+467 
-473 DNKIIKVIKKNIGD
+473 
-487 IKTLTETR
+487 
-495 DEILKLIDPDGFS
+495 
-508 RTGTGGKAGGKETK
+508 AGGKETK

-532 EYINA
+532 EYVNA
-537 MDDGLGKA
+537 MDEGLGKA

-585 LAYINNAIVVSRAA
+585 LAYINNAIVVSRTA
-599 YMKER
+599 YLKER
-604 AKLIYG
+604 EKLLLTEVPEV
-610 DAYNNLEEKAEK
+610 NEEFV
-622 EADAYREEESQQ
+622 DEEFV
-634 LLALKTQLEQEK
+634 ALKTQLEQEK

-686 KDYLQILKDSGNLSI
+686 KDYLQILKDSGNLTI
-701 EEYNRV
+701 EEYNKV
-707 FAKLLSLQGKTETT
+707 IAKLLSLQGKTETT

-729 KRKNYGGIFEF
+729 KRKNYGGIFELI
-740 FAAQSDEYG
+740 AAYSDEYG
-749 EKDANEN
+749 EKDKNEN

-772 AMLQSLG
+772 AMLKSLG

-910 SQTEQYGEGMSEY
+910 AQTEQYGEGMSEY

-995 TIPQGADLHKLEKGV
+995 TMPQGADLHKLEKGV

>member
-20 FESWIDQIKQLQA
+20 FESWIDQIKQLQT

-51 QMTTPSG
+51 QMTAPSG
-58 GGNIPKPNTQP
+58 GSNIPKPNTQP

-84 KVDVQ
+84 KVDVK
-89 LYDEAIKALNKSERE
+89 LYDDAIKALNNSERE
-104 RKRVLQANTEIE
+104 RKRVLQANVEIG

-141 ISEREQT
+141 TAEREQT

-268 LLVKSIFSWQSGLVL
+268 LLVKSIFSWQSALVL
-283 LLTVIPLVLRNL
+283 VMTVIPIVLRNL
-295 SKKRKEQEKYN
+295 AKKRKEQSEYN
-306 KVLEETI
+306 DVLKETI
-313 DLEEGV
+313 DLQKELSKADLKASQEG
-319 AKAELSAE
+319 AKAATKAKTLYNISQDLNRSYEERIASATELKRLYPEYLSNVDAEAIVAGKAAGAYDKLTEALIRRAKAQVYLNKISETEEKKMIAITAKEKALAEAEKKNYDTYIVQSSAGATVARRTEE
-327 QAASRETSKLRALYE
+327 QARLAKETE
-342 IATDVNRAYKERLD
+342 INKI
-356 ATSALRSLYP
+356 TS
-366 DYFANIDKEKILIG
+366 E
-380 EAKTAYDL
+380 YD
-388 LTESILKRAR
+388 
-398 ANAYIKKVEE
+398 
-408 VEAKIVEKEE
+408 AKIKEYDNYMKKLE
-418 QNRQL
+418 SRI
-423 FKQEPSY
+423 SG
-430 FGWLFSGRTWGD
+430 FGLSSDSTGSG
-442 IWENNSPEEIEKI
+442 
-455 NKGYLQ
+455 
-461 GGGGFL
+461 
-467 SKKISA
+467 
-473 DNKIIKVIKKNIGD
+473 
-487 IKTLTETR
+487 
-495 DEILKLIDPDGFS
+495 
-508 RTGTGGKAGGKETK
+508 AGGKNTK

-532 EYINA
+532 EYVNA

-573 ANAKEREEIDKQ
+573 ADAKEREEIDKQ
-585 LAYINNAIVVSRAA
+585 LTYINNAIVASRAA

-604 AKLIYG
+604 KKLLLTEVPEV
-610 DAYNNLEEKAEK
+610 NEEFV
-622 EADAYREEESQQ
+622 DEEFV
-634 LLALKTQLEQEK
+634 ALKTQLEQEK

-686 KDYLQILKDSGNLSI
+686 KDYLQVLKDSGNLTI
-701 EEYNRV
+701 EEYNKV
-707 FAKLLSLQGKTETT
+707 IAKLMSLQGKTETT

-729 KRKNYGGIFEF
+729 KRRNYGGIFEY

-891 GAMWISFGAA
+891 GDMWISFGAA

-910 SQTEQYGEGMSEY
+910 AQTEQYGEGMSEY

-1020 VVNVGGKTIMYYKN
+1020 VVNIGGKTIMYYKN

>member
-51 QMTTPSG
+51 QMTAPSG

-89 LYDEAIKALNKSERE
+89 LYDDAIKALNNSERE
-104 RKRVLQANTEIE
+104 RKRVLQANVEIG

-141 ISEREQT
+141 TAEREQT

-219 ILQDYIIKVRESRT
+219 ILQDYILKVKESKA

-268 LLVKSIFSWQSGLVL
+268 LLVKSIFSWQSALVL
-283 LLTVIPLVLRNL
+283 VLTVLPIVLRNL
-295 SKKRKEQEKYN
+295 AKKRKEQSEYN
-306 KVLEETI
+306 DVLKETI
-313 DLEEGV
+313 DLQKERSKADLKASQEGAKAATKAKTLYDISQDQNRSYEERLAV
-319 AKAELSAE
+319 AKEM
-327 QAASRETSKLRALYE
+327 QR
-342 IATDVNRAYKERLD
+342 
-356 ATSALRSLYP
+356 LYP
-366 DYFANIDKEKILIG
+366 DYLGNIDAEAIVAGKATSAYDSLTDALIRKAKAQAYINKITEIETKRL
-380 EAKTAYDL
+380 EAKEAY
-388 LTESILKRAR
+388 TSQK
-398 ANAYIKKVEE
+398 
-408 VEAKIVEKEE
+408 AKLEEE
-418 QNRQL
+418 QEIARGVMQTSGNASGYIRASKQL
-423 FKQEPSY
+423 EKLDKDYKNLMTSLDTEQAELEKRISG
-430 FGWLFSGRTWGD
+430 FGLLSDSTGSG
-442 IWENNSPEEIEKI
+442 
-455 NKGYLQ
+455 
-461 GGGGFL
+461 
-467 SKKISA
+467 
-473 DNKIIKVIKKNIGD
+473 
-487 IKTLTETR
+487 
-495 DEILKLIDPDGFS
+495 
-508 RTGTGGKAGGKETK
+508 AGGKDTK
-522 IGDYFFDLMN
+522 IGDYFFDLMS
-532 EYINA
+532 EYVNA

-585 LAYINNAIVVSRAA
+585 LTYINNAIVASRAA

-604 AKLIYG
+604 KKLLLTEVPEV
-610 DAYNNLEEKAEK
+610 NEEFV
-622 EADAYREEESQQ
+622 DEEFV
-634 LLALKTQLEQEK
+634 ALKTQLGQEK

-659 QAKSGKDLE
+659 QAKIGKDLE

-686 KDYLQILKDSGNLSI
+686 KDYLQILKDSGNLTL
-701 EEYNRV
+701 EGYNKV
-707 FAKLLSLQGKTETT
+707 IAKLMSLQGKTETT

-729 KRKNYGGIFEF
+729 RRRNYGGIFEY

-910 SQTEQYGEGMSEY
+910 AQTEQYGEGMSEY

-995 TIPQGADLHKLEKGV
+995 TMPQGADLHKLEKGV

>member
-20 FESWIDQIKQLQA
+20 FESWIDQIKQLQT

-51 QMTTPSG
+51 QMTAPSG
-58 GGNIPKPNTQP
+58 GSNIPKPNTQP

-84 KVDVQ
+84 KVDVK
-89 LYDEAIKALNKSERE
+89 LYDDAIKALNNSERE
-104 RKRVLQANTEIE
+104 RKRVLQANVEIG

-141 ISEREQT
+141 TAEREQT

-268 LLVKSIFSWQSGLVL
+268 LLVKSIFSWQSALVL
-283 LLTVIPLVLRNL
+283 VMTVIPIVLRNL
-295 SKKRKEQEKYN
+295 AKKRKEQAEYN
-306 KVLEETI
+306 DVLKETI
-313 DLEEGV
+313 DLQKELSKADLKASQEG
-319 AKAELSAE
+319 AKAATKAKTLYNISQDLNRSYEERIASATELKRLYPEYLSNVDAEAIAAGKAAGAYDKLTEALIRRAKAQVYLNKISETEEKKMIAITAKEKALAEAEKKNYDTYIVQSSAGATVARRTEE
-327 QAASRETSKLRALYE
+327 QARLAKETE
-342 IATDVNRAYKERLD
+342 INKI
-356 ATSALRSLYP
+356 TS
-366 DYFANIDKEKILIG
+366 E
-380 EAKTAYDL
+380 YD
-388 LTESILKRAR
+388 
-398 ANAYIKKVEE
+398 
-408 VEAKIVEKEE
+408 AKIKEYDNYMKKLE
-418 QNRQL
+418 SRI
-423 FKQEPSY
+423 SG
-430 FGWLFSGRTWGD
+430 FGLSSDSTGSG
-442 IWENNSPEEIEKI
+442 
-455 NKGYLQ
+455 
-461 GGGGFL
+461 
-467 SKKISA
+467 
-473 DNKIIKVIKKNIGD
+473 
-487 IKTLTETR
+487 
-495 DEILKLIDPDGFS
+495 
-508 RTGTGGKAGGKETK
+508 AGGKDTK

-532 EYINA
+532 EYVNA

-585 LAYINNAIVVSRAA
+585 LTYINNAIVASRAA

-604 AKLIYG
+604 KKLLLTEVPEV
-610 DAYNNLEEKAEK
+610 NEEFV
-622 EADAYREEESQQ
+622 DEEFV
-634 LLALKTQLEQEK
+634 ALKTQLEQEK

-686 KDYLQILKDSGNLSI
+686 KDYLQVLKDSGNLTI
-701 EEYNRV
+701 EEYNKV
-707 FAKLLSLQGKTETT
+707 IAKLMSLQGKTETT

-729 KRKNYGGIFEF
+729 KRRNYGGIFEY

-910 SQTEQYGEGMSEY
+910 AQTEQYGEGMSEY

-1020 VVNVGGKTIMYYKN
+1020 VINIGGKTIMYYKN

>member
-20 FESWIDQIKQLQA
+20 FESWIDQIKQLQT

-51 QMTTPSG
+51 QMTAPSG
-58 GGNIPKPNTQP
+58 GSNIPKPNTQP

-84 KVDVQ
+84 KVDVK
-89 LYDEAIKALNKSERE
+89 LYDDAIKALNNSERE
-104 RKRVLQANTEIE
+104 RKRVLQANVEIG

-141 ISEREQT
+141 TAEREQT

-268 LLVKSIFSWQSGLVL
+268 LLVKSIFSWQSALVL
-283 LLTVIPLVLRNL
+283 VLTVIPIVLRNL
-295 SKKRKEQEKYN
+295 AKKRKEQAEYN
-306 KVLEETI
+306 DVLKETI
-313 DLEEGV
+313 DLQKELSKADLKASQEG
-319 AKAELSAE
+319 AKAATKAKTLYNISQDLNRSYEERIASATELKRLYPEYLSNVDAEAIVAGKAAGAYDKLTEALIRRAKAQVYLNKISETEEKKMIAITAKEKALAEAEKKNYDTYIVQSSAGATVARRTEE
-327 QAASRETSKLRALYE
+327 QARLAKETE
-342 IATDVNRAYKERLD
+342 INKI
-356 ATSALRSLYP
+356 TS
-366 DYFANIDKEKILIG
+366 E
-380 EAKTAYDL
+380 YD
-388 LTESILKRAR
+388 
-398 ANAYIKKVEE
+398 
-408 VEAKIVEKEE
+408 AKIKEYDNYMKE
-418 QNRQL
+418 LESRI
-423 FKQEPSY
+423 SG
-430 FGWLFSGRTWGD
+430 FGLSSDSTGSG
-442 IWENNSPEEIEKI
+442 
-455 NKGYLQ
+455 
-461 GGGGFL
+461 
-467 SKKISA
+467 
-473 DNKIIKVIKKNIGD
+473 
-487 IKTLTETR
+487 
-495 DEILKLIDPDGFS
+495 
-508 RTGTGGKAGGKETK
+508 AGGKDTK

-532 EYINA
+532 EYVNA

-585 LAYINNAIVVSRAA
+585 LTYINNAIVASRAA

-604 AKLIYG
+604 KKLLLTEVPEV
-610 DAYNNLEEKAEK
+610 NEEFV
-622 EADAYREEESQQ
+622 DEEFV
-634 LLALKTQLEQEK
+634 ALKTQLEQEK

-686 KDYLQILKDSGNLSI
+686 KDYLQVLKDSGNLTI
-701 EEYNRV
+701 EEYNKV
-707 FAKLLSLQGKTETT
+707 IAKLMSLQGKTETT

-729 KRKNYGGIFEF
+729 KRRNYGGIFEY

-910 SQTEQYGEGMSEY
+910 AQTEQYGEGMSEY

-1020 VVNVGGKTIMYYKN
+1020 VINIGGKTIMYYKN

>member
-20 FESWIDQIKQLQA
+20 FESWIDQIKQLQT

-51 QMTTPSG
+51 QMTAPSG
-58 GGNIPKPNTQP
+58 GSNIPKPNTQP

-84 KVDVQ
+84 KVDVK
-89 LYDEAIKALNKSERE
+89 LYDDAIKALNNSERE
-104 RKRVLQANTEIE
+104 RKRVLQANVEIG

-141 ISEREQT
+141 TAEREQT

-268 LLVKSIFSWQSGLVL
+268 LLVKSIFSWQSALVL
-283 LLTVIPLVLRNL
+283 VMTVIPIVLRNL
-295 SKKRKEQEKYN
+295 AKKRKEQAEYN
-306 KVLEETI
+306 DVLKETI
-313 DLEEGV
+313 DLQKELSKADLKASQEG
-319 AKAELSAE
+319 AKAATKAKTLYNISQDLNRSYEERIASATELKRLYPEYLSNVDAEAIAAGKAAGAYDKLTEALIRRAKAQVYLNKISETEEKKMIAITAKEKALEEAEKKNYDTYIVQSSAGATVARRTEE
-327 QAASRETSKLRALYE
+327 QARLAKETE
-342 IATDVNRAYKERLD
+342 INKI
-356 ATSALRSLYP
+356 TS
-366 DYFANIDKEKILIG
+366 E
-380 EAKTAYDL
+380 YD
-388 LTESILKRAR
+388 
-398 ANAYIKKVEE
+398 
-408 VEAKIVEKEE
+408 AKIKEYDNYMKE
-418 QNRQL
+418 LESRI
-423 FKQEPSY
+423 SG
-430 FGWLFSGRTWGD
+430 FGLLSDSTGSG
-442 IWENNSPEEIEKI
+442 
-455 NKGYLQ
+455 
-461 GGGGFL
+461 
-467 SKKISA
+467 
-473 DNKIIKVIKKNIGD
+473 
-487 IKTLTETR
+487 
-495 DEILKLIDPDGFS
+495 
-508 RTGTGGKAGGKETK
+508 AGGKDTK

-532 EYINA
+532 EYVNA
-537 MDDGLGKA
+537 MDEGLGKA

-585 LAYINNAIVVSRAA
+585 LTYINNAIIVSRTA

-686 KDYLQILKDSGNLSI
+686 KDYLQVLKDSGNLTI
-701 EEYNRV
+701 EEYNKV
-707 FAKLLSLQGKTETT
+707 IAKLMSLQGKTETT

-729 KRKNYGGIFEF
+729 KRRNYGGIFEY

-910 SQTEQYGEGMSEY
+910 AQTEQYGEGMSEY

-1020 VVNVGGKTIMYYKN
+1020 VINIGGKTIMYYKN

>member
-20 FESWIDQIKQLQA
+20 FESWIDQIKQLQT

-51 QMTTPSG
+51 QMTAPSG
-58 GGNIPKPNTQP
+58 GSNIPKPNTQP

-84 KVDVQ
+84 KVDVK
-89 LYDEAIKALNKSERE
+89 LYDDAIKALNNSERE
-104 RKRVLQANTEIE
+104 RKRVLQANVEIG

-141 ISEREQT
+141 TAEREQT

-219 ILQDYIIKVRESRT
+219 ILQDYIVKVRESRT

-268 LLVKSIFSWQSGLVL
+268 LLVKSIFSWQSALVL
-283 LLTVIPLVLRNL
+283 VMTVIPIVLRNL
-295 SKKRKEQEKYN
+295 AKKRKEQAEYN
-306 KVLEETI
+306 DVLKETI
-313 DLEEGV
+313 DLQKELSKADLKASQEG
-319 AKAELSAE
+319 AKAATKAKTLYNISQDLNRSYEERIASATELKRLYPEYLSNVDAEAIVAGKAAGAYDKLTEALIRRAKAQVYLNKISETEEKKMIAITAKEKALEEAEKKNYDTYIVQSSAGATVARRTEE
-327 QAASRETSKLRALYE
+327 QARLAKETE
-342 IATDVNRAYKERLD
+342 INKI
-356 ATSALRSLYP
+356 TS
-366 DYFANIDKEKILIG
+366 E
-380 EAKTAYDL
+380 YD
-388 LTESILKRAR
+388 
-398 ANAYIKKVEE
+398 
-408 VEAKIVEKEE
+408 AKITEYDNYMKELE
-418 QNRQL
+418 SRI
-423 FKQEPSY
+423 SG
-430 FGWLFSGRTWGD
+430 FGLLSDSTGSG
-442 IWENNSPEEIEKI
+442 
-455 NKGYLQ
+455 
-461 GGGGFL
+461 
-467 SKKISA
+467 
-473 DNKIIKVIKKNIGD
+473 
-487 IKTLTETR
+487 
-495 DEILKLIDPDGFS
+495 
-508 RTGTGGKAGGKETK
+508 AGGKDTK

-532 EYINA
+532 EYVNA

-585 LAYINNAIVVSRAA
+585 LTYINNAIVASRAA

-604 AKLIYG
+604 KKLLLTEVPEV
-610 DAYNNLEEKAEK
+610 NEEFV
-622 EADAYREEESQQ
+622 DEEFV
-634 LLALKTQLEQEK
+634 ALKTQLEQEK

-686 KDYLQILKDSGNLSI
+686 KDYLQVLKDSGNLTI
-701 EEYNRV
+701 EEYNKV
-707 FAKLLSLQGKTETT
+707 IAKLMSLQGKTETT

-729 KRKNYGGIFEF
+729 KRRNYGGIFEY

-910 SQTEQYGEGMSEY
+910 AQTEQYGEGMSEY

-1020 VVNVGGKTIMYYKN
+1020 VVNIGGKTIMYYKN

>member
-20 FESWIDQIKQLQA
+20 FESWIDQIKQLQT

-51 QMTTPSG
+51 QMTAPSG
-58 GGNIPKPNTQP
+58 GSNIPKPNTQP

-84 KVDVQ
+84 KVDVK
-89 LYDEAIKALNKSERE
+89 LYDDAIKALNNSERE
-104 RKRVLQANTEIE
+104 RKRVLQANVEIG

-141 ISEREQT
+141 TAEREQT

-268 LLVKSIFSWQSGLVL
+268 LLVKSIFSWQSALVL
-283 LLTVIPLVLRNL
+283 VLTVIPIVLRNL
-295 SKKRKEQEKYN
+295 AKKRKEQAEYN
-306 KVLEETI
+306 DVLKETI
-313 DLEEGV
+313 DLQKELSKADLKASQEG
-319 AKAELSAE
+319 AKAATKAKTLYNISQDLNRSYEERIASATELKRLYPEYLSNVDAEAIVAGKAAGAYDKLTEALIRRAKAQVYLNKISETEEKKMIAITAKEKALEEAEKKNYDTYIVQSSAGATVARRTEE
-327 QAASRETSKLRALYE
+327 QARLAKETE
-342 IATDVNRAYKERLD
+342 INKI
-356 ATSALRSLYP
+356 TS
-366 DYFANIDKEKILIG
+366 E
-380 EAKTAYDL
+380 YD
-388 LTESILKRAR
+388 
-398 ANAYIKKVEE
+398 
-408 VEAKIVEKEE
+408 AKIKEYDNYMKE
-418 QNRQL
+418 LESRI
-423 FKQEPSY
+423 SG
-430 FGWLFSGRTWGD
+430 FGLLSDSTGSG
-442 IWENNSPEEIEKI
+442 
-455 NKGYLQ
+455 
-461 GGGGFL
+461 
-467 SKKISA
+467 
-473 DNKIIKVIKKNIGD
+473 
-487 IKTLTETR
+487 
-495 DEILKLIDPDGFS
+495 
-508 RTGTGGKAGGKETK
+508 AGGKNTK

-532 EYINA
+532 EYVNA

-573 ANAKEREEIDKQ
+573 ADAKEREEIDKQ
-585 LAYINNAIVVSRAA
+585 LTYINNAIVASRAA

-604 AKLIYG
+604 KKLLLTEVPEV
-610 DAYNNLEEKAEK
+610 NEEFV
-622 EADAYREEESQQ
+622 DEEFV
-634 LLALKTQLEQEK
+634 ALKTQLEQEK

-686 KDYLQILKDSGNLSI
+686 KDYLQVLKDSGNLTI
-701 EEYNRV
+701 EEYNKV
-707 FAKLLSLQGKTETT
+707 IAKLMSLQGKTETT

-729 KRKNYGGIFEF
+729 KRRNYGGIFEY

-910 SQTEQYGEGMSEY
+910 AQTEKYGEGMSEY

-1020 VVNVGGKTIMYYKN
+1020 VINIGGKTIMYYKN

>member
-20 FESWIDQIKQLQA
+20 FESWIDQIKQLQT

-51 QMTTPSG
+51 QMTAPSG
-58 GGNIPKPNTQP
+58 GGNIPKPNTKP

-89 LYDEAIKALNKSERE
+89 LYDDAIQALNKSERE

-219 ILQDYIIKVRESRT
+219 ILQDYILKVRESRN

-268 LLVKSIFSWQSGLVL
+268 LLVKSIFSWQSALVL
-283 LLTVIPLVLRNL
+283 VLTVLPIVLRNL
-295 SKKRKEQEKYN
+295 AKKRKEQSEYN
-306 KVLEETI
+306 DVLKETI
-313 DLEEGV
+313 DLQNELSKADLKASQEG
-319 AKAELSAE
+319 AKAATKAKTLYNISQDLNRSYEERIASATELKRLYPEYLNNVDAEAIVAGKAAGAYDKLTEALIRRAKAQAYINKITEIETKRLEAKEAYTSQKAKLEEEQEIARGVMQTSGNASGYIKASKQLEKLDKDYKNLMTSLDTE
-327 QAASRETSKLRALYE
+327 QAEL
-342 IATDVNRAYKERLD
+342 
-356 ATSALRSLYP
+356 
-366 DYFANIDKEKILIG
+366 EKRISG
-380 EAKTAYDL
+380 FGL
-388 LTESILKRAR
+388 LSDST
-398 ANAYIKKVEE
+398 
-408 VEAKIVEKEE
+408 
-418 QNRQL
+418 
-423 FKQEPSY
+423 
-430 FGWLFSGRTWGD
+430 GSG
-442 IWENNSPEEIEKI
+442 
-455 NKGYLQ
+455 
-461 GGGGFL
+461 
-467 SKKISA
+467 
-473 DNKIIKVIKKNIGD
+473 
-487 IKTLTETR
+487 
-495 DEILKLIDPDGFS
+495 
-508 RTGTGGKAGGKETK
+508 AGGKDTK

-532 EYINA
+532 EYVNA
-537 MDDGLGKA
+537 MDEGLGKA

-585 LAYINNAIVVSRAA
+585 LTYINNAIVASRAA

-604 AKLIYG
+604 KKLLLTEVPEV
-610 DAYNNLEEKAEK
+610 NEEFV
-622 EADAYREEESQQ
+622 DEEFV
-634 LLALKTQLEQEK
+634 ALKTQLEQEK

-686 KDYLQILKDSGNLSI
+686 KDYLQILKDSGNLTL
-701 EEYNRV
+701 EGYNKV
-707 FAKLLSLQGKTETT
+707 IAKLMSLQGKTETT

-729 KRKNYGGIFEF
+729 KRRNYGGIFEY

-910 SQTEQYGEGMSEY
+910 AQTEQYGEGMSEY

>member
-20 FESWIDQIKQLQA
+20 FESWIDQIKQLQT

-38 IGEIKKKMEELRK
+38 IGEIKKKMEELRR
-51 QMTTPSG
+51 QMTAPSG

-89 LYDEAIKALNKSERE
+89 LYDDAIKALNKSERE
-104 RKRVLQANTEIE
+104 RKRVLQANVEIG

-141 ISEREQT
+141 TAEREQT

-219 ILQDYIIKVRESRT
+219 ILQDYILKVRESRT

-268 LLVKSIFSWQSGLVL
+268 LLVKSVFSWQSALVL
-283 LLTVIPLVLRNL
+283 VLTVLPIVLRNL
-295 SKKRKEQEKYN
+295 AKKRKEQSEYN
-306 KVLEETI
+306 DVLKETI
-313 DLEEGV
+313 DLTEELNKADLKASQEGAKAATKAKTLYNITQDQNRSYEERLAV
-319 AKAELSAE
+319 AKEM
-327 QAASRETSKLRALYE
+327 QR
-342 IATDVNRAYKERLD
+342 
-356 ATSALRSLYP
+356 LYP
-366 DYFANIDKEKILIG
+366 DYLGNIDA
-380 EAKTAYDL
+380 EAIVAGKATSAYDS
-388 LTESILKRAR
+388 LTDALIRKAKAQAYLNKITEIETKRLEAE
-398 ANAYIKKVEE
+398 AAYTSQK
-408 VEAKIVEKEE
+408 AKLEEE
-418 QNRQL
+418 QEIARGVMQTSGNASGYIRASKQL
-423 FKQEPSY
+423 EKLEKDYKSLMTSLDTEQAELVKRISG
-430 FGWLFSGRTWGD
+430 FGLLSDSTGSGA
-442 IWENNSPEEIEKI
+442 S
-455 NKGYLQ
+455 
-461 GGGGFL
+461 
-467 SKKISA
+467 
-473 DNKIIKVIKKNIGD
+473 
-487 IKTLTETR
+487 
-495 DEILKLIDPDGFS
+495 
-508 RTGTGGKAGGKETK
+508 GKDTK
-522 IGDYFFDLMN
+522 IGDYFFDLMS
-532 EYINA
+532 EYVNA

-585 LAYINNAIVVSRAA
+585 LTYINNAIVASRAA

-604 AKLIYG
+604 KKLLLTEVPEV
-610 DAYNNLEEKAEK
+610 NEEFV
-622 EADAYREEESQQ
+622 DEEFVS
-634 LLALKTQLEQEK
+634 LKTQLEQEK
-646 ALRDSAIYATYEA
+646 ALRESAIYATYEA

-686 KDYLQILKDSGNLSI
+686 TDYLKILKDSGNLTI

-707 FAKLLSLQGKTETT
+707 IAKLMSLQGKTETT

-729 KRKNYGGIFEF
+729 RRRNYRGIFELI
-740 FAAQSDEYG
+740 AAYSDEYG
-749 EKDANEN
+749 EKDKNEN

-772 AMLQSLG
+772 AMLRSLG

-910 SQTEQYGEGMSEY
+910 AQTEQYGEGMSEY

-995 TIPQGADLHKLEKGV
+995 TMPQGADLHKLEKGV

>member
-20 FESWIDQIKQLQA
+20 FESWIDQIKQLQT

-51 QMTTPSG
+51 QMTAPSG
-58 GGNIPKPNTQP
+58 GSNIPKPNTQP

-84 KVDVQ
+84 KVDVK
-89 LYDEAIKALNKSERE
+89 LYDDAIKALNNSERE
-104 RKRVLQANTEIE
+104 RKRVLQANVEIG

-141 ISEREQT
+141 TAEREQT

-219 ILQDYIIKVRESRT
+219 ILQDYIVKVRESRT

-268 LLVKSIFSWQSGLVL
+268 LLVKSIFSWQSALVL
-283 LLTVIPLVLRNL
+283 VMTVLPIVLRNL
-295 SKKRKEQEKYN
+295 AKKRKEQAEYN
-306 KVLEETI
+306 DVLKETI
-313 DLEEGV
+313 DLQKELSKADLKASQEG
-319 AKAELSAE
+319 AKAATKAKTLYNISQDLNRSYEERIASATELKRLYPEYLSNVDAEAIVAGKAAGAYDKLTEALIRRAKAQVYLNKISETEEKKMIAITAKEKALEEAEKKNYDTYIVQSSAGATVARRTEE
-327 QAASRETSKLRALYE
+327 QARLAKETE
-342 IATDVNRAYKERLD
+342 INKI
-356 ATSALRSLYP
+356 TS
-366 DYFANIDKEKILIG
+366 E
-380 EAKTAYDL
+380 YD
-388 LTESILKRAR
+388 
-398 ANAYIKKVEE
+398 
-408 VEAKIVEKEE
+408 AKITEYDNYMKELE
-418 QNRQL
+418 SRI
-423 FKQEPSY
+423 SG
-430 FGWLFSGRTWGD
+430 FGLLSDSTGSG
-442 IWENNSPEEIEKI
+442 
-455 NKGYLQ
+455 
-461 GGGGFL
+461 
-467 SKKISA
+467 
-473 DNKIIKVIKKNIGD
+473 
-487 IKTLTETR
+487 
-495 DEILKLIDPDGFS
+495 
-508 RTGTGGKAGGKETK
+508 AGGKNTK

-532 EYINA
+532 EYVNA

-573 ANAKEREEIDKQ
+573 ADAKEREEIDKQ
-585 LAYINNAIVVSRAA
+585 LTYINNAIIVSRTA

-686 KDYLQILKDSGNLSI
+686 KDYLQVLKDSGNLTI
-701 EEYNRV
+701 EEYNKV
-707 FAKLLSLQGKTETT
+707 IAKLMSLQGKTETT

-729 KRKNYGGIFEF
+729 KRRNYGGIFEY

-910 SQTEQYGEGMSEY
+910 AQTEQYGEGMSEY

-1020 VVNVGGKTIMYYKN
+1020 VVNIGGKTIMYYKN

>member
-20 FESWIDQIKQLQA
+20 FESWIDQIKQLQT

-51 QMTTPSG
+51 QMTAPSG
-58 GGNIPKPNTQP
+58 GSNIPKPNTQP

-84 KVDVQ
+84 KVDVK
-89 LYDEAIKALNKSERE
+89 LYDDAIKALNNSERE
-104 RKRVLQANTEIE
+104 RKRVLQANVEIG

-141 ISEREQT
+141 TAEREQT

-219 ILQDYIIKVRESRT
+219 ILQDYIVKVRESRT

-268 LLVKSIFSWQSGLVL
+268 LLVKSIFSWQSALVL
-283 LLTVIPLVLRNL
+283 VMTVIPIVLRNL
-295 SKKRKEQEKYN
+295 AKKRKEQAEYN
-306 KVLEETI
+306 DVLKETI
-313 DLEEGV
+313 DLQNELSKADLKASQEG
-319 AKAELSAE
+319 AKAATKAKTLYNISQDLNRSYEERIASATELKRLYPEYLSNVDAEAIVAGKAAGAYDKLTEALIRRAKAQVYLNKISETEEKKMIAITAKEKALEEAEKKNYDTYIVQSSAGATVARRTEE
-327 QAASRETSKLRALYE
+327 QARLAKETE
-342 IATDVNRAYKERLD
+342 INKI
-356 ATSALRSLYP
+356 TS
-366 DYFANIDKEKILIG
+366 E
-380 EAKTAYDL
+380 YD
-388 LTESILKRAR
+388 
-398 ANAYIKKVEE
+398 
-408 VEAKIVEKEE
+408 AKIKEYDNYMKE
-418 QNRQL
+418 LESRI
-423 FKQEPSY
+423 SG
-430 FGWLFSGRTWGD
+430 FGLLSDSTGSG
-442 IWENNSPEEIEKI
+442 
-455 NKGYLQ
+455 
-461 GGGGFL
+461 
-467 SKKISA
+467 
-473 DNKIIKVIKKNIGD
+473 
-487 IKTLTETR
+487 
-495 DEILKLIDPDGFS
+495 
-508 RTGTGGKAGGKETK
+508 AGGKNTK

-532 EYINA
+532 EYVNA

-585 LAYINNAIVVSRAA
+585 LTYINNAIIVSRTA

-686 KDYLQILKDSGNLSI
+686 KDYLQVLKDSGNLTI
-701 EEYNRV
+701 EEYNKV
-707 FAKLLSLQGKTETT
+707 IAKLMSLQGKTETT

-729 KRKNYGGIFEF
+729 KRRNYGGIFEY

-910 SQTEQYGEGMSEY
+910 AQTEQYGEGMSEY

-1020 VVNVGGKTIMYYKN
+1020 VVNIGGKTIMYYKN

>member
-20 FESWIDQIKQLQA
+20 FESWIDQIKQLQT

-51 QMTTPSG
+51 QMTAPSG
-58 GGNIPKPNTQP
+58 GSNIPKPNTQP

-84 KVDVQ
+84 KVDVK
-89 LYDEAIKALNKSERE
+89 LYDDAIKALNNSERE
-104 RKRVLQANTEIE
+104 RKRVLQANVEIG

-141 ISEREQT
+141 TAEREQT

-268 LLVKSIFSWQSGLVL
+268 LLVKSIFSWQSALVL
-283 LLTVIPLVLRNL
+283 VLTVIPIVLRNL
-295 SKKRKEQEKYN
+295 AKKRKEQAEYN
-306 KVLEETI
+306 DVLKETI
-313 DLEEGV
+313 DLQKELSKADLKASQEG
-319 AKAELSAE
+319 AKAATKAKTLYNISQDLNRSYEERIASATELKRLYPEYLSNVDAEAIVAGKAAGAYDKLTEALIRRAKAQVYLNKISETEEKKMIAITAKEKALEEAEKKNYDTYIVQSSAGATVARRTEE
-327 QAASRETSKLRALYE
+327 QARLAKETE
-342 IATDVNRAYKERLD
+342 INKI
-356 ATSALRSLYP
+356 TS
-366 DYFANIDKEKILIG
+366 E
-380 EAKTAYDL
+380 YD
-388 LTESILKRAR
+388 
-398 ANAYIKKVEE
+398 
-408 VEAKIVEKEE
+408 AKIKEYDNYMKE
-418 QNRQL
+418 LESRI
-423 FKQEPSY
+423 SG
-430 FGWLFSGRTWGD
+430 FGLLSDSTGSG
-442 IWENNSPEEIEKI
+442 
-455 NKGYLQ
+455 
-461 GGGGFL
+461 
-467 SKKISA
+467 
-473 DNKIIKVIKKNIGD
+473 
-487 IKTLTETR
+487 
-495 DEILKLIDPDGFS
+495 
-508 RTGTGGKAGGKETK
+508 AGGKDTK

-532 EYINA
+532 EYVNA

-585 LAYINNAIVVSRAA
+585 LTYINNAIVASRAA

-604 AKLIYG
+604 KKLLLTEVPEV
-610 DAYNNLEEKAEK
+610 NEEFV
-622 EADAYREEESQQ
+622 DEEFV
-634 LLALKTQLEQEK
+634 ALKTQLEQEK

-686 KDYLQILKDSGNLSI
+686 KDYLQVLKDSGNLTI
-701 EEYNRV
+701 EEYNKV
-707 FAKLLSLQGKTETT
+707 IAKLMSLQGKTETT

-729 KRKNYGGIFEF
+729 KRRNYGGIFEY

-910 SQTEQYGEGMSEY
+910 AQTEQYGEGMSEY

-1020 VVNVGGKTIMYYKN
+1020 VINIGGKTIMYYKN

>member
-20 FESWIDQIKQLQA
+20 FESWIDQIKQLQT

-51 QMTTPSG
+51 QMTAPSG
-58 GGNIPKPNTQP
+58 GSNIPKPNTQP

-84 KVDVQ
+84 KVDVK
-89 LYDEAIKALNKSERE
+89 LYDDAIKALNNSERE
-104 RKRVLQANTEIE
+104 RKRVLQANVEIG

-141 ISEREQT
+141 TAEREQT

-219 ILQDYIIKVRESRT
+219 ILQDYIVKVRESRT

-268 LLVKSIFSWQSGLVL
+268 LLVKSIFSWQSALVL
-283 LLTVIPLVLRNL
+283 VMTVIPIVLRNL
-295 SKKRKEQEKYN
+295 AKKRKEQSEYN
-306 KVLEETI
+306 DVLKETI
-313 DLEEGV
+313 DLQKELSKADLKASQEG
-319 AKAELSAE
+319 AKAATKAKTLYNISQDLNRSYEERIASATELKRLYPEYLSNVDAEAIVAGKAAGAYDKLTEALIRRAKAQVYLNKISETEEKKMIAITAKEKALAEAEKKNYDTYIVQSSAGATVARRTEE
-327 QAASRETSKLRALYE
+327 QARLAKETE
-342 IATDVNRAYKERLD
+342 INKI
-356 ATSALRSLYP
+356 TS
-366 DYFANIDKEKILIG
+366 E
-380 EAKTAYDL
+380 YD
-388 LTESILKRAR
+388 
-398 ANAYIKKVEE
+398 
-408 VEAKIVEKEE
+408 AKIKEYDNYMKE
-418 QNRQL
+418 LESRI
-423 FKQEPSY
+423 SG
-430 FGWLFSGRTWGD
+430 FGLSSDSTGSG
-442 IWENNSPEEIEKI
+442 
-455 NKGYLQ
+455 
-461 GGGGFL
+461 
-467 SKKISA
+467 
-473 DNKIIKVIKKNIGD
+473 
-487 IKTLTETR
+487 
-495 DEILKLIDPDGFS
+495 
-508 RTGTGGKAGGKETK
+508 AGGKNTK

-532 EYINA
+532 EYVNA

-585 LAYINNAIVVSRAA
+585 LTYINNAIIVSRAA

-604 AKLIYG
+604 KKLLLTEVPEV
-610 DAYNNLEEKAEK
+610 NEEFV
-622 EADAYREEESQQ
+622 DEEFV
-634 LLALKTQLEQEK
+634 ALKTQLEQEK

-686 KDYLQILKDSGNLSI
+686 KDYLQVLKDSGNLTI
-701 EEYNRV
+701 EEYNKV
-707 FAKLLSLQGKTETT
+707 IAKLMSLQGKTETT

-729 KRKNYGGIFEF
+729 KRRNYGGIFEY

-910 SQTEQYGEGMSEY
+910 AQTEQYGEGMSEY

-1020 VVNVGGKTIMYYKN
+1020 VINIGGKTIMYYKN

>member
-58 GGNIPKPNTQP
+58 AGNIPKPNTQP

-84 KVDVQ
+84 KVDVK
-89 LYDEAIKALNKSERE
+89 LYDDAIKALNNSERE
-104 RKRVLQANTEIE
+104 RKRVLQANVEIG
-116 RSREDSYDRLSAQ
+116 RSRENSYDRLSAQ

-141 ISEREQT
+141 TAEREQT
-148 DAGKKLVENLKDIYE
+148 DAGKNLVENLKDIYE

-268 LLVKSIFSWQSGLVL
+268 LLVKSIFSWQSALVL
-283 LLTVIPLVLRNL
+283 VLTVLPIVLRNL
-295 SKKRKEQEKYN
+295 AKKRKEQAEYN
-306 KVLEETI
+306 DVLKETI
-313 DLEEGV
+313 DLQKELSKADLKASQEGAKATTKAKTLYNITQDQNRSYEERLAV
-319 AKAELSAE
+319 AKEM
-327 QAASRETSKLRALYE
+327 QR
-342 IATDVNRAYKERLD
+342 
-356 ATSALRSLYP
+356 LYP
-366 DYFANIDKEKILIG
+366 EYLGNIDAEAIVAGKAKSAYDSLTDALIRKAKAQAYLSRITEIETKKILAE
-380 EAKTAYDL
+380 EAHTKKIAEYENAQKYAFVSGGTAGASVVVSDYTKD
-388 LTESILKRAR
+388 I
-398 ANAYIKKVEE
+398 
-408 VEAKIVEKEE
+408 EKENDRYE
-418 QNRQL
+418 
-423 FKQEPSY
+423 KQMQEFNNLQQELQKRISG
-430 FGWLFSGRTWGD
+430 FGLLSDST
-442 IWENNSPEEIEKI
+442 
-455 NKGYLQ
+455 
-461 GGGGFL
+461 GGG
-467 SKKISA
+467 
-473 DNKIIKVIKKNIGD
+473 
-487 IKTLTETR
+487 
-495 DEILKLIDPDGFS
+495 
-508 RTGTGGKAGGKETK
+508 AGGKETK

-532 EYINA
+532 EYVNA
-537 MDDGLGKA
+537 MDEGLGKA

-585 LAYINNAIVVSRAA
+585 LTYINNAIIVSRTA
-599 YMKER
+599 YLKER
-604 AKLIYG
+604 EKLLLTEVPEV
-610 DAYNNLEEKAEK
+610 DEEFV
-622 EADAYREEESQQ
+622 DEEFV
-634 LLALKTQLEQEK
+634 ALKTQLEQEK

-910 SQTEQYGEGMSEY
+910 AQTEQYGEGMSEY

>member
-1 MDNNKIH
+1 MENNPIK
-8 YSDLVSPDVQQG
+8 YNDLVSPDVQQG
-20 FESWIDQIKQLQA
+20 FQDWIDQIKQLQA

-38 IGEIKKKMEELRK
+38 IEEIKKKMTELRK
-51 QMTTPSG
+51 QMTSPSGG
-58 GGNIPKPNTQP
+58 GGNIPKPDTKP
-69 VVDEIDKLREVYKNL
+69 VVDEIDKLREVYRKL

-89 LYDEAIKALNKSERE
+89 LYDDAIKALNNSERE

-116 RSREDSYDRLSAQ
+116 RSRENSYDQLSAQ

-141 ISEREQT
+141 TAERENT
-148 DAGKKLVENLKDIYE
+148 DAGKVLVENLKEIYE
-163 RMNAMQQAT
+163 KMNMLQQAT

-180 QYSKAVSG
+180 QYGKAVSG

-233 ALMEQIAAA
+233 ALFEQIAAA

-268 LLVKSIFSWQSGLVL
+268 LLVKSIFSWQSALVL
-283 LLTVIPLVLRNL
+283 VLTVLPIVLRNL
-295 SKKRKEQEKYN
+295 AKKRKEQAEYN
-306 KVLEETI
+306 DILKETI
-313 DLEEGV
+313 DLTEELSKADLKAGQEGAKSATKAKTLYNISQDLNRSYEERIAAATELKRLYPEYLGNMDAEV
-319 AKAELSAE
+319 IVAGKAKIAYDSLTDALIRKAKAQVYL
-327 QAASRETSKLRALYE
+327 
-342 IATDVNRAYKERLD
+342 
-356 ATSALRSLYP
+356 
-366 DYFANIDKEKILIG
+366 EKISEI
-380 EAKTAYDL
+380 EAKKFAAEEAHTKKIAEY
-388 LTESILKRAR
+388 ESLSG
-398 ANAYIKKVEE
+398 KKHT
-408 VEAKIVEKEE
+408 IVSPGAAGGSVVISTIADYSKSIEKENKRYE
-418 QNRQL
+418 
-423 FKQEPSY
+423 KQMTEFNKLQQELEDRISG
-430 FGWLFSGRTWGD
+430 FGLLSEKKGSG
-442 IWENNSPEEIEKI
+442 
-455 NKGYLQ
+455 
-461 GGGGFL
+461 
-467 SKKISA
+467 
-473 DNKIIKVIKKNIGD
+473 
-487 IKTLTETR
+487 
-495 DEILKLIDPDGFS
+495 
-508 RTGTGGKAGGKETK
+508 AGGKDTK
-522 IGDYFFDLMN
+522 IGDYFFDMMN
-532 EYINA
+532 EYINS
-537 MDDGLGKA
+537 MDEGLGKA
-545 LAKLTLS
+545 LAKLTYS

-573 ANAKEREEIDKQ
+573 ADAKEREEIDKQ
-585 LAYINNAIVVSRAA
+585 LAYINNAIVASRTA

-604 AKLIYG
+604 EKLLLTEVPEVDEEFV
-610 DAYNNLEEKAEK
+610 DAEFV
-622 EADAYREEESQQ
+622 
-634 LLALKTQLEQEK
+634 ALKTQLEQEK
-646 ALRDSAIYATYEA
+646 ALRESAIYATYEA
-659 QAKSGKDLE
+659 QAKTGKDLE

-686 KDYLQILKDSGNLSI
+686 TDYLQVLKDSGNLTI
-701 EEYNRV
+701 EEYNKV
-707 FAKLLSLQGKTETT
+707 IAKLMSLQGKTGTT

-729 KRKNYGGIFEF
+729 KRRNYGGWFEF
-740 FAAQSDEYG
+740 FAAQSSEYG
-749 EKDANEN
+749 EKDENEN
-756 RKVQDKYIDY
+756 RKVQDKYIDF

-772 AMLQSLG
+772 AMLQSLD

-799 KKEQDAAKTLLEYE
+799 KKEQDAAKSLLEYE
-813 LEARANGFANNVSY
+813 LEARANGYANNVSY

-869 ANIWSAEGKKG
+869 ANIWSAEGLKG
-880 AAGIP
+880 IAGVP

-891 GAMWISFGAA
+891 GSMWISFGAA
-901 KIRAEQLAN
+901 KIKAEQLAN
-910 SQTEQYGEGMSEY
+910 AQTEQYGEGMSEY
-923 LNYGGSHASGHDI
+923 LNYGGSHASGNDI

-961 NVNKYGVERV
+961 NVRKYGVERV

-995 TIPQGADLHKLEKGV
+995 TMPQGADLHKLERGV
-1010 SDLVEQGGQK
+1010 NELVEQGGQK
-1020 VVNVGGKTIMYYKN
+1020 VMNVGGKTIMYYKN

>member
-20 FESWIDQIKQLQA
+20 FESWIDQIKQLQT

-51 QMTTPSG
+51 QMTAPSG

-84 KVDVQ
+84 KVDVK
-89 LYDEAIKALNKSERE
+89 LYDDAIKALNNSERE
-104 RKRVLQANTEIE
+104 RKRVLQANVEIG

-141 ISEREQT
+141 TAEREQT

-268 LLVKSIFSWQSGLVL
+268 LLVKSIFSWQSALVL
-283 LLTVIPLVLRNL
+283 VLTVIPIVLRNL
-295 SKKRKEQEKYN
+295 AKKRKEQAEYN
-306 KVLEETI
+306 DVLKETI
-313 DLEEGV
+313 DLQKELSKADLKASQEG
-319 AKAELSAE
+319 AKAATKAKTLYNISQDLNRSYEERIASATELKRLYPEYLSNVDAEAIVAGKAAGAYDKLTEALIRRAKAQVYLNKISETEEKKMIAITAKEKALAEAEKKNYDTYIVQSSAGATVARRTEE
-327 QAASRETSKLRALYE
+327 QARLAKETE
-342 IATDVNRAYKERLD
+342 INKI
-356 ATSALRSLYP
+356 TS
-366 DYFANIDKEKILIG
+366 E
-380 EAKTAYDL
+380 YD
-388 LTESILKRAR
+388 
-398 ANAYIKKVEE
+398 
-408 VEAKIVEKEE
+408 AKITEYDNYMKELE
-418 QNRQL
+418 SRI
-423 FKQEPSY
+423 SG
-430 FGWLFSGRTWGD
+430 FGLSSDSTGSG
-442 IWENNSPEEIEKI
+442 
-455 NKGYLQ
+455 
-461 GGGGFL
+461 
-467 SKKISA
+467 
-473 DNKIIKVIKKNIGD
+473 
-487 IKTLTETR
+487 
-495 DEILKLIDPDGFS
+495 
-508 RTGTGGKAGGKETK
+508 AGGKDTK

-532 EYINA
+532 EYVNA

-585 LAYINNAIVVSRAA
+585 LTYINNAIVASRAA

-604 AKLIYG
+604 KKLLLTEVPEV
-610 DAYNNLEEKAEK
+610 NEEFV
-622 EADAYREEESQQ
+622 DEEFV
-634 LLALKTQLEQEK
+634 ALKTQLEQEK

-686 KDYLQILKDSGNLSI
+686 KDYLQVLKDSGNLTI
-701 EEYNRV
+701 EEYNKV
-707 FAKLLSLQGKTETT
+707 IAKLMSLQGKTETT

-729 KRKNYGGIFEF
+729 KRRNYGGIFEY

-910 SQTEQYGEGMSEY
+910 AQTEQYGEGMSEY

-1020 VVNVGGKTIMYYKN
+1020 VVNIGGKTIMYYKN

>member
-1 MDNNKIH
+1 MDENNKIH

-20 FESWIDQIKQLQA
+20 FESWIDQIKQLQT

-38 IGEIKKKMEELRK
+38 IGEIKKKMEDLRK
-51 QMTTPSG
+51 QMTAPGG

-84 KVDVQ
+84 KVDVK
-89 LYDEAIKALNKSERE
+89 LYDDAIKALNNSERE
-104 RKRVLQANTEIE
+104 RKRVLQANVEIG
-116 RSREDSYDRLSAQ
+116 RSRENSYDRLSAQ

-219 ILQDYIIKVRESRT
+219 ILQDYIIKVRESRN

-268 LLVKSIFSWQSGLVL
+268 LLVKSIFSWQSALVL
-283 LLTVIPLVLRNL
+283 VLTVLPIVLRNL
-295 SKKRKEQEKYN
+295 AKKRKEQSEYN
-306 KVLEETI
+306 DVLKETI
-313 DLEEGV
+313 DLTEELSKADLKASQEGAKAATKAKTLYNITQDQNRSYEERLAV
-319 AKAELSAE
+319 AKEMH
-327 QAASRETSKLRALYE
+327 
-342 IATDVNRAYKERLD
+342 
-356 ATSALRSLYP
+356 RSYP
-366 DYFANIDKEKILIG
+366 DYLGNIDA
-380 EAKTAYDL
+380 EAIVAGKAAGAYDK
-388 LTESILKRAR
+388 LTESLVRKAK
-398 ANAYIKKVEE
+398 AQAYINKITEIETKRL
-408 VEAKIVEKEE
+408 EAEAAYTSQKAKLEEE
-418 QNRQL
+418 QEIARGVMQTSGNASGYIRASKQL
-423 FKQEPSY
+423 EKLEKDYKNLTTSLDTEQAELEKRISG
-430 FGWLFSGRTWGD
+430 FGL
-442 IWENNSPEEIEKI
+442 
-455 NKGYLQ
+455 L
-461 GGGGFL
+461 
-467 SKKISA
+467 
-473 DNKIIKVIKKNIGD
+473 
-487 IKTLTETR
+487 
-495 DEILKLIDPDGFS
+495 PD
-508 RTGTGGKAGGKETK
+508 RTGSGGAGSKDTK
-522 IGDYFFDLMN
+522 IGDYFFDLMS

-585 LAYINNAIVVSRAA
+585 LAYINNAIIVSRTA
-599 YMKER
+599 YLKER
-604 AKLIYG
+604 EKLLLTEVPEV
-610 DAYNNLEEKAEK
+610 NEEFV
-622 EADAYREEESQQ
+622 DEEFV
-634 LLALKTQLEQEK
+634 ALKTQLEQEK

-659 QAKSGKDLE
+659 QSKSGKDLE

-686 KDYLQILKDSGNLSI
+686 MDYLQLLKDSGNLTI
-701 EEYNRV
+701 EEYNKV
-707 FAKLLSLQGKTETT
+707 IAKLMSLQGKTETT

-729 KRKNYGGIFEF
+729 KRKNYRGIFELI
-740 FAAQSDEYG
+740 AAYSDEYG
-749 EKDANEN
+749 EKDKYEN

-772 AMLQSLG
+772 AMLRSLG

-910 SQTEQYGEGMSEY
+910 AQTEQYGEGMSEY

-995 TIPQGADLHKLEKGV
+995 TMPQGADLHKLEKGV

>member
-20 FESWIDQIKQLQA
+20 FESWIDQIKQLQT

-51 QMTTPSG
+51 QMTAPSG
-58 GGNIPKPNTQP
+58 GSNIPKPNTQP

-84 KVDVQ
+84 KVDVK
-89 LYDEAIKALNKSERE
+89 LYDDAIKALNNSERE
-104 RKRVLQANTEIE
+104 RKRVLQANVEIG

-141 ISEREQT
+141 TAEREQT

-268 LLVKSIFSWQSGLVL
+268 LLVKSIFSWQSALVL
-283 LLTVIPLVLRNL
+283 VLTVIPIVLRNL
-295 SKKRKEQEKYN
+295 AKKRKEQAEYN
-306 KVLEETI
+306 DVLKETI
-313 DLEEGV
+313 DLQKELSKADLKASQEG
-319 AKAELSAE
+319 AKAATKAKTLYNISQDLNRSYEERIASATELKRLYPEYLSNVDAEAIVAGKAAGAYDKLTEALIRRAKAQVYLNKISETEEKKMIAITAKEKALEEAEKKNYDTYIVQSSAGATVARRTEE
-327 QAASRETSKLRALYE
+327 QARLAKETE
-342 IATDVNRAYKERLD
+342 INKI
-356 ATSALRSLYP
+356 TS
-366 DYFANIDKEKILIG
+366 E
-380 EAKTAYDL
+380 YD
-388 LTESILKRAR
+388 
-398 ANAYIKKVEE
+398 
-408 VEAKIVEKEE
+408 AKIKEYDNYMKKLE
-418 QNRQL
+418 SRI
-423 FKQEPSY
+423 SG
-430 FGWLFSGRTWGD
+430 FGLLSDSTGSG
-442 IWENNSPEEIEKI
+442 
-455 NKGYLQ
+455 
-461 GGGGFL
+461 
-467 SKKISA
+467 
-473 DNKIIKVIKKNIGD
+473 
-487 IKTLTETR
+487 
-495 DEILKLIDPDGFS
+495 
-508 RTGTGGKAGGKETK
+508 AGGKNTK

-532 EYINA
+532 EYVNA

-585 LAYINNAIVVSRAA
+585 LTYINNAIIVSRTA

-686 KDYLQILKDSGNLSI
+686 KDYLQVLKDSGNLTI
-701 EEYNRV
+701 EEYNKV
-707 FAKLLSLQGKTETT
+707 IAKLMSLQGKTETT

-729 KRKNYGGIFEF
+729 KRRNYGGIFEY

-910 SQTEQYGEGMSEY
+910 AQTEQYGEGMSEY

-944 TRRRVER
+944 TRRKVER

-1020 VVNVGGKTIMYYKN
+1020 VINIGGKTIMYYKN